1 MKKRFMKF
9 IYTIAVITTVVLS
22 FPINVIASALSDNY
36 SNGDIRYNENSVGDV
51 SEKGG
56 VKLTKTVSKIDNTD
70 DEFLVNLELKG
81 KNTETTQSTEATPY
95 IVFVL
100 DISTTMEA
108 KMKED
113 DSCYNCDISTR
124 FEIARDKAIDFSKK
138 MLEKYP
144 NAKIGLVEF
153 GYEGKKQRD
162 FSSKAFDKSDF
173 SPYVSIWDDSISGL
187 ESATNIADGI
197 KKANEMLNG
206 KISKHIIVLTD
217 GYPES
222 YDLPEGMDETSANY
236 DKDTIS
242 AATIAKN
249 NNVEIFTI
257 GFDFDERDTRAYNLL
272 TTVATDKNHFAFSN
286 DGSSLTEKFNAIT
299 SSIKVPALA
308 GTKATITDTISEG
321 FTYVS
326 GSANPSSAVVSEN
339 VIKFNVGDIT
349 ENGTRVSFRIKA
361 NKDNMPKTSDNWHPT
376 NDIAN
381 NGVNVNYDDASGKN
395 TTKSILKSTEVYY
408 KSKLNYTINY
418 YKDSIY
424 NDPFDTV
431 LGSASKGD
439 IINVS
444 FDNIPKGYTNN
455 SSNVTS
461 FEVDEDNMIINI
473 IYNKKK
479 LSYIVEYYED
489 ETKISNDSDNT
500 FDENVYFGDK
510 IGEELINKNKY
521 KNFGYQD
528 GVIKTDM
535 PYEIKEENNIIK
547 VCYERRHDMSYT
559 VRYVDYDTKENLYE
573 NKTVSDRTYNKT
585 YEEEA
590 KIAPDGYKLVSDKK
604 QTITLDSDNK
614 VLTFYYQKRSDMS
627 YIVRYVEL
635 VGNDDVEILDSKIVT
650 NKTYNKT
657 YEEEAKD
664 APDGYKL
671 VSDKKQTITLDSD
684 NKVLKFYYEKRNDMS
699 YTVRYIDY
707 DTNESIISDKVVKNK
722 TYNEEIEEFAE
733 YPYGYNLVS
742 ENVQKFKLDSD
753 GKVIT
758 FYYNKIKAKYIV
770 RYLEEETNLEILP
783 SIKKEG
789 NLIDKVTEEAKNI
802 KGYDLV
808 SDDKVTIELNKEEI
822 SEIIFYY
829 KKKDIS
835 YTVKYL
841 DNETKSEIAPSVKKE
856 GKYLD
861 EVTEKSINI
870 DGYKLVSFNEVKIK
884 LDEENKT
891 IVFYY
896 EKEKVEVKEVVK
908 TGVNNDNNYLL
919 LTLLFSAVTSLG
931 YVLKKRYN

>member
-22 FPINVIASALSDNY
+22 FPINVIASTLSDNY

-95 IVFVL
+95 IMFVV
-100 DISTTMEA
+100 DRSGTMDVS
-108 KMKED
+108 MCKEERYG
-113 DSCYNCDISTR
+113 SCYDYNEYTR
-124 FEIARDKAIDFSKK
+124 FDLAKEGAINASKSIHEKYNNAQIGLITFGESPDVLLERGFSNSPLTNKNFSEGVYGYTPTDEA
-138 MLEKYP
+138 LEK
-144 NAKIGLVEF
+144 AKIELLKKKSNASSLHVILLSDGAPEDYTGTEKPTKRALAKAEELKENGIEIFSIAFGF
-153 GYEGKKQRD
+153 GYSEDESKETLTKIA
-162 FSSKAFDKSDF
+162 SSPSITHYFD
-173 SPYVSIWDDSISGL
+173 
-187 ESATNIADGI
+187 A
-197 KKANEMLNG
+197 
-206 KISKHIIVLTD
+206 
-217 GYPES
+217 
-222 YDLPEGMDETSANY
+222 ANY
-236 DKDTIS
+236 DNLTKSFSTIV
-242 AATIAKN
+242 N
-249 NNVEIFTI
+249 N
-257 GFDFDERDTRAYNLL
+257 
-272 TTVATDKNHFAFSN
+272 
-286 DGSSLTEKFNAIT
+286 
-299 SSIKVPALA
+299 IKVPVLA

-326 GSANPSSAVVSEN
+326 GSANPSSATVSGN

-349 ENGTRVSFRIKA
+349 ENGTRISFRIKA
-361 NKDNMPKTSDNWHPT
+361 NKNNMPKTSDNFHPT

-418 YKDSIY
+418 YKDSTY
-424 NDPFDTV
+424 NNPFDTV

-521 KNFGYQD
+521 KNFGYQN
-528 GVIKTDM
+528 GVIKSDM

-547 VCYERRHDMSYT
+547 VCYERRYDMSYT
-559 VRYVDYDTKENLYE
+559 VRYVELVGNDEVELLDS
-573 NKTVSDRTYNKT
+573 KTVTNKTYNKT

-590 KIAPDGYKLVSDKK
+590 KIAPNGYKLVSDKK
-604 QTITLDSDNK
+604 QTITLDSD
-614 VLTFYYQKRSDMS
+614 
-627 YIVRYVEL
+627 
-635 VGNDDVEILDSKIVT
+635 G
-650 NKTYNKT
+650 
-657 YEEEAKD
+657 
-664 APDGYKL
+664 
-671 VSDKKQTITLDSD
+671 
-684 NKVLKFYYEKRNDMS
+684 KVLKFYYEKRNDMS

-707 DTNESIISDKVVKNK
+707 DTNESIISDKVVENK

-742 ENVQKFKLDSD
+742 ENVQRFKLDSD
-753 GKVIT
+753 SKVIT
-758 FYYNKIKAKYIV
+758 FYYNKIKAKYVV

-783 SIKKEG
+783 SIKKVG

-808 SDDKVTIELNKEEI
+808 SDDKVTIELNKEEV

-829 KKKDIS
+829 KKKDIN

-870 DGYKLVSFNEVKIK
+870 GGYKLVSFNEVKIK

-896 EKEKVEVKEVVK
+896 EKEKVKEAIK
-908 TGVNNDNNYLL
+908 TGVNDDNNYLL
-919 LTLLFSAVTSLG
+919 LTLLFSTVTSLG
-931 YVLKKRYN
+931 YVLKKRFN

>member
-22 FPINVIASALSDNY
+22 FPINVIASTLSDNY

-95 IVFVL
+95 IMFVV
-100 DISTTMEA
+100 DRSGTMDVS
-108 KMKED
+108 MCKEERYG
-113 DSCYNCDISTR
+113 SCYDYNEYTR
-124 FEIARDKAIDFSKK
+124 FDLAKEGAINASKSIHEKHNNAQIGLITFGESPDVLLERGFSNSPLTNKNFSEGVYGYTPTDEA
-138 MLEKYP
+138 LEK
-144 NAKIGLVEF
+144 AKIELLKKKSNASSLHVILLSDGAPEDYTGTEKPTKRALAKAEELKENGIEIFSIAFGF
-153 GYEGKKQRD
+153 GYSEDESKETLTKIA
-162 FSSKAFDKSDF
+162 SSPSITHYFD
-173 SPYVSIWDDSISGL
+173 
-187 ESATNIADGI
+187 A
-197 KKANEMLNG
+197 
-206 KISKHIIVLTD
+206 
-217 GYPES
+217 
-222 YDLPEGMDETSANY
+222 ANY
-236 DKDTIS
+236 DNLTKSFSTIV
-242 AATIAKN
+242 N
-249 NNVEIFTI
+249 N
-257 GFDFDERDTRAYNLL
+257 
-272 TTVATDKNHFAFSN
+272 
-286 DGSSLTEKFNAIT
+286 
-299 SSIKVPALA
+299 IKVPALA
-308 GTKATITDTISEG
+308 GTKATITDTISDG

-326 GSANPSSAVVSEN
+326 GSANPSSAEVSEN

-349 ENGTRVSFRIKA
+349 ENGTIVSFRIKA
-361 NKDNMPKTSDNWHPT
+361 NKNNMPKTSDNFHPT

-381 NGVNVNYDDASGKN
+381 NGVNVNYDNASGKN

-418 YKDSIY
+418 YKDSTY
-424 NDPFDTV
+424 NNPFDTV

-461 FEVDEDNMIINI
+461 FEIDEDNMIINI

-521 KNFGYQD
+521 KNFGYQN

-547 VCYERRHDMSYT
+547 VCYERRYDMSYT
-559 VRYVDYDTKENLYE
+559 VRYIDYDTNENLYE
-573 NKTVSDRTYNKT
+573 NKIVSDRTYNET

-590 KIAPDGYKLVSDKK
+590 KEVPDGYKLVSDKK

-614 VLTFYYQKRSDMS
+614 VLTFYYQKRNDMS
-627 YIVRYVEL
+627 YI
-635 VGNDDVEILDSKIVT
+635 
-650 NKTYNKT
+650 
-657 YEEEAKD
+657 
-664 APDGYKL
+664 
-671 VSDKKQTITLDSD
+671 
-684 NKVLKFYYEKRNDMS
+684 
-699 YTVRYIDY
+699 VRYIDY
-707 DTNESIISDKVVKNK
+707 DTNESIISDKVVENK

-758 FYYNKIKAKYIV
+758 FYYNKIKAKYVV
-770 RYLEEETNLEILP
+770 RYLEEETKLEILP

-808 SDDKVTIELNKEEI
+808 SDDKVTIELNKEEV

-829 KKKDIS
+829 KKKDIN

-870 DGYKLVSFNEVKIK
+870 SGYKLVSFNEVKIK

-908 TGVNNDNNYLL
+908 TGVYDDNNYLL
-919 LTLLFSAVTSLG
+919 LTLLFSTVTSLG
-931 YVLKKRYN
+931 YVLKKRFN

>member
-22 FPINVIASALSDNY
+22 FPINVIASTLSDNY

-95 IVFVL
+95 IMFVV
-100 DISTTMEA
+100 DRSGTMDVSMCKDERYG
-108 KMKED
+108 
-113 DSCYNCDISTR
+113 SCYDYNEYTR
-124 FEIARDKAIDFSKK
+124 FDLAKEGAINASKSIHEKYNNAQIGLITFGESPNVLLERGFSNSPLTNKNFSEGVYGYTPTDEA
-138 MLEKYP
+138 LEK
-144 NAKIGLVEF
+144 AKIELLKKKSNASSLHVILLSDGAPEDHTGTEKPTKRALAKAEELKENGIEIFSIAFGF
-153 GYEGKKQRD
+153 GYSEDESKETLTKIA
-162 FSSKAFDKSDF
+162 SSPSITHYFD
-173 SPYVSIWDDSISGL
+173 
-187 ESATNIADGI
+187 A
-197 KKANEMLNG
+197 
-206 KISKHIIVLTD
+206 
-217 GYPES
+217 
-222 YDLPEGMDETSANY
+222 ANY
-236 DKDTIS
+236 DNLTKSFSTIV
-242 AATIAKN
+242 N
-249 NNVEIFTI
+249 N
-257 GFDFDERDTRAYNLL
+257 
-272 TTVATDKNHFAFSN
+272 
-286 DGSSLTEKFNAIT
+286 
-299 SSIKVPALA
+299 IKVPALA

-326 GSANPSSAVVSEN
+326 GSANPSSATVSGN

-361 NKDNMPKTSDNWHPT
+361 NKDNMPKTNDNFHPT

-395 TTKSILKSTEVYY
+395 TTKSILKSTEVYF

-418 YKDSIY
+418 YKDSTY
-424 NDPFDTV
+424 NNPFDTV

-521 KNFGYQD
+521 KNFGYKN

-559 VRYVDYDTKENLYE
+559 VRYVDYDTRENLYE
-573 NKTVSDRTYNKT
+573 NKIVSDRTYNKT

-590 KIAPDGYKLVSDKK
+590 KEAPNGYKLVSDKK

-614 VLTFYYQKRSDMS
+614 VLTFYYEKRNDMS

-635 VGNDDVEILDSKIVT
+635 VGNDEVEILDSKTVT
-650 NKTYNKT
+650 NKKYNET
-657 YEEEAKD
+657 YEEEAKI
-664 APDGYKL
+664 APNGYKL

-699 YTVRYIDY
+699 YTVRYIDC

-758 FYYNKIKAKYIV
+758 FYYNKIKVKYVV

-808 SDDKVTIELNKEEI
+808 SDDKVTIELNKEEV

-829 KKKDIS
+829 KKKDIN

-870 DGYKLVSFNEVKIK
+870 SGYKLVSFNEVKIK

-908 TGVNNDNNYLL
+908 TGVNDDNNYLL
-919 LTLLFSAVTSLG
+919 LTLLFSTVTSLG
-931 YVLKKRYN
+931 YVLKKRFN

>member
-22 FPINVIASALSDNY
+22 FPINVIASTLSDNY

-95 IVFVL
+95 IMFVV
-100 DISTTMEA
+100 DRSGTMDVS
-108 KMKED
+108 MCKEERYG
-113 DSCYNCDISTR
+113 SCYDYNEYTR
-124 FEIARDKAIDFSKK
+124 FDLAKEGAINASKSIHEKYNNAQIGLITFGESPDVLLERGFSNSPLTNKNFSEGVYGYTPTDEA
-138 MLEKYP
+138 LEK
-144 NAKIGLVEF
+144 AKIELLKKKSNASSLHVILLSDGAPEDYTGTEKPTKRALAKAEELKENGIEIFSIAFGF
-153 GYEGKKQRD
+153 GYSEDESKETLTKIA
-162 FSSKAFDKSDF
+162 SSPSITHYFD
-173 SPYVSIWDDSISGL
+173 
-187 ESATNIADGI
+187 A
-197 KKANEMLNG
+197 
-206 KISKHIIVLTD
+206 
-217 GYPES
+217 
-222 YDLPEGMDETSANY
+222 ANY
-236 DKDTIS
+236 DNLTKSFSTIV
-242 AATIAKN
+242 N
-249 NNVEIFTI
+249 N
-257 GFDFDERDTRAYNLL
+257 
-272 TTVATDKNHFAFSN
+272 
-286 DGSSLTEKFNAIT
+286 
-299 SSIKVPALA
+299 IKVPALA
-308 GTKATITDTISEG
+308 GTKATITDTISDG

-326 GSANPSSAVVSEN
+326 GSANPSSAEVSEN

-349 ENGTRVSFRIKA
+349 ENGTIVSFRIKA
-361 NKDNMPKTSDNWHPT
+361 NKNNMPKTSDNFHPT

-381 NGVNVNYDDASGKN
+381 NGVNVNYDNASGKN

-418 YKDSIY
+418 YKDSTY
-424 NDPFDTV
+424 NNPFDTV

-461 FEVDEDNMIINI
+461 FEIDEDNMIINI

-489 ETKISNDSDNT
+489 ETKISNDSYNT

-521 KNFGYQD
+521 KNFGYKN

-559 VRYVDYDTKENLYE
+559 VRY
-573 NKTVSDRTYNKT
+573 
-585 YEEEA
+585 
-590 KIAPDGYKLVSDKK
+590 
-604 QTITLDSDNK
+604 
-614 VLTFYYQKRSDMS
+614 
-627 YIVRYVEL
+627 
-635 VGNDDVEILDSKIVT
+635 
-650 NKTYNKT
+650 
-657 YEEEAKD
+657 
-664 APDGYKL
+664 
-671 VSDKKQTITLDSD
+671 
-684 NKVLKFYYEKRNDMS
+684 
-699 YTVRYIDY
+699 IDY
-707 DTNESIISDKVVKNK
+707 DTNESIISDKVVENK

-758 FYYNKIKAKYIV
+758 FYYNKIKAKYVV

-808 SDDKVTIELNKEEI
+808 SDDKVTIELNKEEVF
-822 SEIIFYY
+822 EIIFYY

-870 DGYKLVSFNEVKIK
+870 DGYELVSFNEVKIK

-908 TGVNNDNNYLL
+908 TGVNDDNNYLL
-919 LTLLFSAVTSLG
+919 LTLLFGAVTSLG
-931 YVLKKRYN
+931 YVLKKRFN

>member
-22 FPINVIASALSDNY
+22 FPINVIASTLSDNY

-95 IVFVL
+95 IMFVV
-100 DISTTMEA
+100 DRSGTMDVS
-108 KMKED
+108 MCKEERYG
-113 DSCYNCDISTR
+113 SCYDYNEYTR
-124 FEIARDKAIDFSKK
+124 FDLAKEGAINASKSIHEKYNNAQIGLITFGESPDVLLERGFSNSPLTNKNFSEGVYGYTPTDDA
-138 MLEKYP
+138 LEK
-144 NAKIGLVEF
+144 AKIELLKKKSNASSLHVILLSDGAPEDYTGTEKPTKRALAKAEELKENGIEIFSIAFGF
-153 GYEGKKQRD
+153 GYSEDESKETLTKIA
-162 FSSKAFDKSDF
+162 SSPSITHYFD
-173 SPYVSIWDDSISGL
+173 
-187 ESATNIADGI
+187 A
-197 KKANEMLNG
+197 
-206 KISKHIIVLTD
+206 
-217 GYPES
+217 
-222 YDLPEGMDETSANY
+222 ANY
-236 DKDTIS
+236 DNLTKSFNTIV
-242 AATIAKN
+242 N
-249 NNVEIFTI
+249 N
-257 GFDFDERDTRAYNLL
+257 
-272 TTVATDKNHFAFSN
+272 
-286 DGSSLTEKFNAIT
+286 
-299 SSIKVPALA
+299 IKVPALA
-308 GTKATITDTISEG
+308 GTKATITDTISDG

-326 GSANPSSAVVSEN
+326 GSANPSSSEVSEN

-349 ENGTRVSFRIKA
+349 ENGTIVSFRIKA
-361 NKDNMPKTSDNWHPT
+361 NKNNMPKTSDNFHPT

-418 YKDSIY
+418 YKDSTY
-424 NDPFDTV
+424 NNPFDTV

-461 FEVDEDNMIINI
+461 FEIDEDNMIINI

-500 FDENVYFGDK
+500 FDEKVYFGDK

-521 KNFGYQD
+521 KNFGYQN

-547 VCYERRHDMSYT
+547 VCYERRYDMSYT
-559 VRYVDYDTKENLYE
+559 VRYVELVGNDEVELLDS
-573 NKTVSDRTYNKT
+573 KTVTNKTYNKT

-590 KIAPDGYKLVSDKK
+590 KEAPNGYKLVSDKK

-614 VLTFYYQKRSDMS
+614 VLTFYYQKRNDMS
-627 YIVRYVEL
+627 YI
-635 VGNDDVEILDSKIVT
+635 
-650 NKTYNKT
+650 
-657 YEEEAKD
+657 
-664 APDGYKL
+664 
-671 VSDKKQTITLDSD
+671 
-684 NKVLKFYYEKRNDMS
+684 
-699 YTVRYIDY
+699 VRYIDY
-707 DTNESIISDKVVKNK
+707 DTNESIISDKVVENK
-722 TYNEEIEEFAE
+722 TYNEEIEEFSE

-758 FYYNKIKAKYIV
+758 FYYNKIKAKYVV

-808 SDDKVTIELNKEEI
+808 SDDKVTIELNKEEV

-829 KKKDIS
+829 KKKDIN

-870 DGYKLVSFNEVKIK
+870 GGYKLVSFNEVKIK

-908 TGVNNDNNYLL
+908 TGVYDDNNYLL
-919 LTLLFSAVTSLG
+919 LTLLFSTATSLG
-931 YVLKKRYN
+931 YVLKRRFN

>member
-22 FPINVIASALSDNY
+22 FPINVIARALSDNY

-95 IVFVL
+95 IMFVV
-100 DISTTMEA
+100 DRSGTMDAVMCKDERYGN
-108 KMKED
+108 
-113 DSCYNCDISTR
+113 CYDYNQYTR
-124 FEIARDKAIDFSKK
+124 FDLAKEGAINASKSIHEKYNNAQIGLITFGESPDVLLERGFSNSPLTNKNFSEDEYGYTPTDEA
-138 MLEKYP
+138 LEK
-144 NAKIGLVEF
+144 AKIELLKKKSNASSLHVILLSDGAPEDYTGTEEPTKRALAKAEELKENGIEIFSIAFGF
-153 GYEGKKQRD
+153 GYSEDESKETLTKIA
-162 FSSKAFDKSDF
+162 SSPSSTHYFD
-173 SPYVSIWDDSISGL
+173 
-187 ESATNIADGI
+187 A
-197 KKANEMLNG
+197 
-206 KISKHIIVLTD
+206 
-217 GYPES
+217 
-222 YDLPEGMDETSANY
+222 ANY
-236 DKDTIS
+236 DNLTKSFSTIV
-242 AATIAKN
+242 N
-249 NNVEIFTI
+249 N
-257 GFDFDERDTRAYNLL
+257 
-272 TTVATDKNHFAFSN
+272 
-286 DGSSLTEKFNAIT
+286 
-299 SSIKVPALA
+299 IKVPALA

-326 GSANPSSAVVSEN
+326 GSANPSSAVVSGN

-489 ETKISNDSDNT
+489 ETIISNDSDNT

-547 VCYERRHDMSYT
+547 VCYERRHDMSY
-559 VRYVDYDTKENLYE
+559 
-573 NKTVSDRTYNKT
+573 
-585 YEEEA
+585 
-590 KIAPDGYKLVSDKK
+590 
-604 QTITLDSDNK
+604 
-614 VLTFYYQKRSDMS
+614 
-627 YIVRYVEL
+627 IVRYVEL
-635 VGNDDVEILDSKIVT
+635 VGNDEVEILDSKIVT

-770 RYLEEETNLEILP
+770 RYLEEETDLEILP

-808 SDDKVTIELNKEEI
+808 SDDKVTIELNKEEV

-908 TGVNNDNNYLL
+908 TGVNDDNNYLL
-919 LTLLFSAVTSLG
+919 LTLLFSTVTSLG
-931 YVLKKRYN
+931 YVLKKRFN

>member
-22 FPINVIASALSDNY
+22 FPINVIASTLSDNY

-95 IVFVL
+95 IMFVV
-100 DISTTMEA
+100 DRSGTMDVS
-108 KMKED
+108 MCKEERYG
-113 DSCYNCDISTR
+113 SCYDYNEYTR
-124 FEIARDKAIDFSKK
+124 FDLAKEGAINASKSIHEKYNNAQIGLITFGESPDVLLERGFSNSPLTNKNFSEGVYGYTPTDEA
-138 MLEKYP
+138 LEK
-144 NAKIGLVEF
+144 AKIELLKKKSNASSLHVILLSDGAPEDYTGTEKPTKRALAKAEELKENGIEIFSIAFGF
-153 GYEGKKQRD
+153 GYSEDESKETLTKIA
-162 FSSKAFDKSDF
+162 SSPSITHYFD
-173 SPYVSIWDDSISGL
+173 
-187 ESATNIADGI
+187 A
-197 KKANEMLNG
+197 
-206 KISKHIIVLTD
+206 
-217 GYPES
+217 
-222 YDLPEGMDETSANY
+222 ANY
-236 DKDTIS
+236 DNLTKSFSTIV
-242 AATIAKN
+242 N
-249 NNVEIFTI
+249 N
-257 GFDFDERDTRAYNLL
+257 
-272 TTVATDKNHFAFSN
+272 
-286 DGSSLTEKFNAIT
+286 
-299 SSIKVPALA
+299 IKVPALA
-308 GTKATITDTISEG
+308 GTKATITDTISDG

-326 GSANPSSAVVSEN
+326 GSANPSSAEVSEN

-349 ENGTRVSFRIKA
+349 ENGTIVSFRIKA
-361 NKDNMPKTSDNWHPT
+361 NKNNMPKTSDNFHPT

-381 NGVNVNYDDASGKN
+381 NGVNVNYDNASGKN

-418 YKDSIY
+418 YKDSTY
-424 NDPFDTV
+424 NNPFDTV

-461 FEVDEDNMIINI
+461 FEIDEDNMIINI

-521 KNFGYQD
+521 KNFGYQN

-547 VCYERRHDMSYT
+547 VCYERRYDMSYT
-559 VRYVDYDTKENLYE
+559 VRYIDYDTNENLYE
-573 NKTVSDRTYNKT
+573 NKIVSDRTYNET
-585 YEEEA
+585 YEEET
-590 KIAPDGYKLVSDKK
+590 KIAPNGYKLVSDKK

-614 VLTFYYQKRSDMS
+614 VLTFYYQKRNDMS
-627 YIVRYVEL
+627 YI
-635 VGNDDVEILDSKIVT
+635 
-650 NKTYNKT
+650 
-657 YEEEAKD
+657 
-664 APDGYKL
+664 
-671 VSDKKQTITLDSD
+671 
-684 NKVLKFYYEKRNDMS
+684 
-699 YTVRYIDY
+699 VRYIDY
-707 DTNESIISDKVVKNK
+707 DTNESIISDKVVENK

-758 FYYNKIKAKYIV
+758 FYYNKIKAKYVV
-770 RYLEEETNLEILP
+770 RYLEEETKLEILP

-808 SDDKVTIELNKEEI
+808 SDDKVTIELNKEEV

-829 KKKDIS
+829 KKKDIN

-870 DGYKLVSFNEVKIK
+870 GGYKLVSFNEVKIK

-908 TGVNNDNNYLL
+908 TGVYDDNNYLL
-919 LTLLFSAVTSLG
+919 LTLLFSTVTSLG
-931 YVLKKRYN
+931 YVLKKRFN

>member
-22 FPINVIASALSDNY
+22 FPINVIASTLSDNY

-95 IVFVL
+95 IMFVV
-100 DISTTMEA
+100 DRSGTMDVS
-108 KMKED
+108 MCKEERYG
-113 DSCYNCDISTR
+113 SCYDYNEYTR
-124 FEIARDKAIDFSKK
+124 FDLAKEGAINASKSIHEKYNNAQIGLITFGESPDVLLERGFSNSPLTNKNFSEGVYGYTPTDDA
-138 MLEKYP
+138 LEK
-144 NAKIGLVEF
+144 AKIELLKKKSNASSLHVILLSDGAPEDYTGTEKPTKRALAKAEELKENGIEIFSIAFGF
-153 GYEGKKQRD
+153 GYSEDESKETLTKIA
-162 FSSKAFDKSDF
+162 SSPSITHYFD
-173 SPYVSIWDDSISGL
+173 
-187 ESATNIADGI
+187 A
-197 KKANEMLNG
+197 
-206 KISKHIIVLTD
+206 
-217 GYPES
+217 
-222 YDLPEGMDETSANY
+222 ANY
-236 DKDTIS
+236 DNLTKSFSTIV
-242 AATIAKN
+242 N
-249 NNVEIFTI
+249 N
-257 GFDFDERDTRAYNLL
+257 
-272 TTVATDKNHFAFSN
+272 
-286 DGSSLTEKFNAIT
+286 
-299 SSIKVPALA
+299 IKVPVLA
-308 GTKATITDTISEG
+308 GTNATITDTISDG

-326 GSANPSSAVVSEN
+326 GSTNPSSAEVSEN

-349 ENGTRVSFRIKA
+349 ENGTIVSFRIKA
-361 NKDNMPKTSDNWHPT
+361 NKNNMLKTSDNFHPT

-418 YKDSIY
+418 YKDSTY
-424 NDPFDTV
+424 NNPFDTV

-521 KNFGYQD
+521 KNFGYQN
-528 GVIKTDM
+528 GVIKSDM

-547 VCYERRHDMSYT
+547 VCYERRYDMSYT
-559 VRYVDYDTKENLYE
+559 VRYVELVGNDEVELLDS
-573 NKTVSDRTYNKT
+573 KTVTNKTYNKT

-590 KIAPDGYKLVSDKK
+590 KIAPNGYKLVSDKK
-604 QTITLDSDNK
+604 QTITLDSD
-614 VLTFYYQKRSDMS
+614 
-627 YIVRYVEL
+627 
-635 VGNDDVEILDSKIVT
+635 G
-650 NKTYNKT
+650 
-657 YEEEAKD
+657 
-664 APDGYKL
+664 
-671 VSDKKQTITLDSD
+671 
-684 NKVLKFYYEKRNDMS
+684 KVLKFYYEKRNDMS

-707 DTNESIISDKVVKNK
+707 DTNESIISDKVVENK

-742 ENVQKFKLDSD
+742 ENVQRFKLDSD
-753 GKVIT
+753 SKVIT
-758 FYYNKIKAKYIV
+758 FYYNKIKAKYVV

-783 SIKKEG
+783 SIKKVG

-808 SDDKVTIELNKEEI
+808 SDDKVTIELNKEEV

-829 KKKDIS
+829 KKKDIN

-870 DGYKLVSFNEVKIK
+870 GGYKLVSFNEVKIK

-908 TGVNNDNNYLL
+908 TGVYDDNNYLL
-919 LTLLFSAVTSLG
+919 LTLLFSTVTSLG
-931 YVLKKRYN
+931 YVLKKRFN

>member
-22 FPINVIASALSDNY
+22 FPINVIASTLSDNY

-95 IVFVL
+95 IMFVV
-100 DISTTMEA
+100 DRSGTMDVS
-108 KMKED
+108 MCKEERYG
-113 DSCYNCDISTR
+113 SCYDYNEYTR
-124 FEIARDKAIDFSKK
+124 FDLAKEGAINASKSIHEKYNNAQIGLITFGESPDVLLERGFSNSPLTNKNFSEGVYGYTPTDEA
-138 MLEKYP
+138 LEK
-144 NAKIGLVEF
+144 AKIELLKKKSNASSLHVILLSDGAPEDYTGTEKPTKRALAKAKELKENGIEIFSIAFGF
-153 GYEGKKQRD
+153 GYSEDESKETLTKIA
-162 FSSKAFDKSDF
+162 SSPSITHYFD
-173 SPYVSIWDDSISGL
+173 
-187 ESATNIADGI
+187 A
-197 KKANEMLNG
+197 
-206 KISKHIIVLTD
+206 
-217 GYPES
+217 
-222 YDLPEGMDETSANY
+222 ANY
-236 DKDTIS
+236 DNLTKSFSTIV
-242 AATIAKN
+242 N
-249 NNVEIFTI
+249 N
-257 GFDFDERDTRAYNLL
+257 
-272 TTVATDKNHFAFSN
+272 
-286 DGSSLTEKFNAIT
+286 
-299 SSIKVPALA
+299 IKVPVLA
-308 GTKATITDTISEG
+308 GTNATITDTISDG

-326 GSANPSSAVVSEN
+326 GSTNPSSAEVSEN

-349 ENGTRVSFRIKA
+349 ENGTIVSFRIKA
-361 NKDNMPKTSDNWHPT
+361 NKNNMLKTSDNFHPT

-418 YKDSIY
+418 YKDSTY
-424 NDPFDTV
+424 NNPFDTV

-521 KNFGYQD
+521 KNFGYQN
-528 GVIKTDM
+528 GVIKSDM

-547 VCYERRHDMSYT
+547 VCYERRYDMSYT
-559 VRYVDYDTKENLYE
+559 VRYVELVGNDEVELLDS
-573 NKTVSDRTYNKT
+573 KTVTNKTYNKT

-590 KIAPDGYKLVSDKK
+590 KIAPNGYKLVSDKK
-604 QTITLDSDNK
+604 QTITLDSD
-614 VLTFYYQKRSDMS
+614 
-627 YIVRYVEL
+627 
-635 VGNDDVEILDSKIVT
+635 G
-650 NKTYNKT
+650 
-657 YEEEAKD
+657 
-664 APDGYKL
+664 
-671 VSDKKQTITLDSD
+671 
-684 NKVLKFYYEKRNDMS
+684 KVLKFYYEKRNDMS

-707 DTNESIISDKVVKNK
+707 DTNESIISDKVVENK

-742 ENVQKFKLDSD
+742 ENVQRFKLDSD
-753 GKVIT
+753 SKVIT
-758 FYYNKIKAKYIV
+758 FYYNKIKAKYVV

-783 SIKKEG
+783 SIKKVG

-808 SDDKVTIELNKEEI
+808 SDDKVTIELNKEEV

-829 KKKDIS
+829 KKKDIN

-870 DGYKLVSFNEVKIK
+870 GGYKLVSFNEVKIK

-908 TGVNNDNNYLL
+908 TGVYDDNNYLL
-919 LTLLFSAVTSLG
+919 LTLLFSTVTSLG
-931 YVLKKRYN
+931 YVLKKRFN

>member
-22 FPINVIASALSDNY
+22 FPINVIASTLSDNY

-70 DEFLVNLELKG
+70 DEFLVSLELKG

-95 IVFVL
+95 IMFVV
-100 DISTTMEA
+100 DRSGTMEVSMC
-108 KMKED
+108 KDERYG
-113 DSCYNCDISTR
+113 SCYDYNEYTR
-124 FEIARDKAIDFSKK
+124 FDLAKEGAINASKSIHEKYNNAQIGLITFGESPNVLLERGFSNSPLTNKNFSEGVYGYTPTDEA
-138 MLEKYP
+138 LEK
-144 NAKIGLVEF
+144 AKIELLKKKSNVSSLHVILLSDGAPEDHTGTEKPTKRALAKAEELKENGIEIFSIAFGF
-153 GYEGKKQRD
+153 GYSEDESKETLTKIA
-162 FSSKAFDKSDF
+162 SSPSITHYFD
-173 SPYVSIWDDSISGL
+173 
-187 ESATNIADGI
+187 A
-197 KKANEMLNG
+197 
-206 KISKHIIVLTD
+206 
-217 GYPES
+217 
-222 YDLPEGMDETSANY
+222 ANY
-236 DKDTIS
+236 DNLTKSFSTIV
-242 AATIAKN
+242 N
-249 NNVEIFTI
+249 N
-257 GFDFDERDTRAYNLL
+257 
-272 TTVATDKNHFAFSN
+272 
-286 DGSSLTEKFNAIT
+286 
-299 SSIKVPALA
+299 IKVPALA

-326 GSANPSSAVVSEN
+326 GSANPSSATVSGN

-361 NKDNMPKTSDNWHPT
+361 NKDNMPKTSDNFHPT

-418 YKDSIY
+418 YKDSTY
-424 NDPFDTV
+424 NNPFDTV

-521 KNFGYQD
+521 KNFGYKN

-559 VRYVDYDTKENLYE
+559 VRYVDYDTRENLYE
-573 NKTVSDRTYNKT
+573 NKIVSDRTYNKT

-590 KIAPDGYKLVSDKK
+590 KIAPNGYKLISDKK

-614 VLTFYYQKRSDMS
+614 VLTFYYEKRNDMS

-635 VGNDDVEILDSKIVT
+635 VGNDEVEILDSKTVT
-650 NKTYNKT
+650 NKKYNET
-657 YEEEAKD
+657 YEEEAKI
-664 APDGYKL
+664 APNGYKL

-758 FYYNKIKAKYIV
+758 FYYNKIKAKYVV

-808 SDDKVTIELNKEEI
+808 SDDKVTIELNKEEV

-829 KKKDIS
+829 KKKDIN

-870 DGYKLVSFNEVKIK
+870 SGYKLVSFNEVKIK

-908 TGVNNDNNYLL
+908 TGVNDDNNYLL
-919 LTLLFSAVTSLG
+919 LTLLFSTVTSLG
-931 YVLKKRYN
+931 YVLKKRFN

>member
-22 FPINVIASALSDNY
+22 FPINVIASTLSDNY

-95 IVFVL
+95 IMFVV
-100 DISTTMEA
+100 DRSGTMDVS
-108 KMKED
+108 MCKEERYG
-113 DSCYNCDISTR
+113 SCYDYNEYTR
-124 FEIARDKAIDFSKK
+124 FDLAKEGAINASKSIHEKHNNAQIGLITFGESPDVLLERGFSNSPLTNKNFSEGVYGYTPTDEA
-138 MLEKYP
+138 LEK
-144 NAKIGLVEF
+144 AKIELLKKKSNASSLHVILLSDGAPEDYTGTEKPTKRALAKAEELKENGIEIFSIAFGF
-153 GYEGKKQRD
+153 GYSEDESKETLTKIA
-162 FSSKAFDKSDF
+162 SSPSITHYFD
-173 SPYVSIWDDSISGL
+173 
-187 ESATNIADGI
+187 A
-197 KKANEMLNG
+197 
-206 KISKHIIVLTD
+206 
-217 GYPES
+217 
-222 YDLPEGMDETSANY
+222 ANY
-236 DKDTIS
+236 DNLTKSFNTIV
-242 AATIAKN
+242 N
-249 NNVEIFTI
+249 N
-257 GFDFDERDTRAYNLL
+257 
-272 TTVATDKNHFAFSN
+272 
-286 DGSSLTEKFNAIT
+286 
-299 SSIKVPALA
+299 IKVPALA
-308 GTKATITDTISEG
+308 GTKATITDTISDG

-326 GSANPSSAVVSEN
+326 GSANPSSAEVSEN

-349 ENGTRVSFRIKA
+349 ENGTIVSFRIKA
-361 NKDNMPKTSDNWHPT
+361 NKDNMPKTSDNFHPT
-376 NDIAN
+376 NDVVN
-381 NGVNVNYDDASGKN
+381 NGVNVNYDNASGKN

-418 YKDSIY
+418 YKDSTY
-424 NDPFDTV
+424 NNPFDTV

-461 FEVDEDNMIINI
+461 FEIDEDNMIINI

-521 KNFGYQD
+521 KNFGYQN

-547 VCYERRHDMSYT
+547 VCYERRYDMSYT
-559 VRYVDYDTKENLYE
+559 VRYIDYDTNENLYE
-573 NKTVSDRTYNKT
+573 NKIVSDRTYNET

-590 KIAPDGYKLVSDKK
+590 KIAPNGYKLVSDKKQTITLDSDNKVLTFYYQKISDMSYTVRYIDYDTNENLYENKIVSDRTYNETYEEEAKEVPNGYKLVSDKK

-614 VLTFYYQKRSDMS
+614 VLTFYYQKRNDMS
-627 YIVRYVEL
+627 YI
-635 VGNDDVEILDSKIVT
+635 
-650 NKTYNKT
+650 
-657 YEEEAKD
+657 
-664 APDGYKL
+664 
-671 VSDKKQTITLDSD
+671 
-684 NKVLKFYYEKRNDMS
+684 
-699 YTVRYIDY
+699 VRYIDY
-707 DTNESIISDKVVKNK
+707 DTNESIISDKVVENK

-753 GKVIT
+753 SKVIT
-758 FYYNKIKAKYIV
+758 FYYNKIKTKYVV

-808 SDDKVTIELNKEEI
+808 SDDKVTIELNKEEV

-829 KKKDIS
+829 KKKDIN

-870 DGYKLVSFNEVKIK
+870 GGYKLVSFNEVKIK

-908 TGVNNDNNYLL
+908 TGVYDDNNYLL
-919 LTLLFSAVTSLG
+919 LTLLFSTVTSLS
-931 YVLKKRYN
+931 YVLKKRFN

>member
-95 IVFVL
+95 IMFVV
-100 DISTTMEA
+100 DRSGTMDAVMCKDERYGN
-108 KMKED
+108 
-113 DSCYNCDISTR
+113 CYDYNEYTR
-124 FEIARDKAIDFSKK
+124 FDLAKEGAINASKSIHEKYNNAQIGLITFGESPDVLLERGFSNSPLTNKNFSEDEYGYTPTDEA
-138 MLEKYP
+138 LEK
-144 NAKIGLVEF
+144 AKIELLKKKSNASSLHVILLSDGAPEDYTGTEEPTKRALAKAEELKENGIEIFSIAFGF
-153 GYEGKKQRD
+153 GYSEDESKETLTKIA
-162 FSSKAFDKSDF
+162 SSPSSTHYFD
-173 SPYVSIWDDSISGL
+173 
-187 ESATNIADGI
+187 A
-197 KKANEMLNG
+197 
-206 KISKHIIVLTD
+206 
-217 GYPES
+217 
-222 YDLPEGMDETSANY
+222 ANY
-236 DKDTIS
+236 DNLTKSFSTIV
-242 AATIAKN
+242 N
-249 NNVEIFTI
+249 N
-257 GFDFDERDTRAYNLL
+257 
-272 TTVATDKNHFAFSN
+272 
-286 DGSSLTEKFNAIT
+286 
-299 SSIKVPALA
+299 IKVPALA

-349 ENGTRVSFRIKA
+349 ENGTRVNFRIKA
-361 NKDNMPKTSDNWHPT
+361 NKDNMPKTNDNWHPT

-418 YKDSIY
+418 YKDSTY
-424 NDPFDTV
+424 NNPFDTV

-535 PYEIKEENNIIK
+535 PYEVKEENNIIK

-559 VRYVDYDTKENLYE
+559 VRYVDYDTRENLYE
-573 NKTVSDRTYNKT
+573 NKIVSDRTYNKT

-590 KIAPDGYKLVSDKK
+590 KIAPNGYKLISDKK

-614 VLTFYYQKRSDMS
+614 VLIFYYQKRNDMS

-635 VGNDDVEILDSKIVT
+635 VGNDEVEILDSKTVT
-650 NKTYNKT
+650 NKKYNET
-657 YEEEAKD
+657 YEEEAKI
-664 APDGYKL
+664 APNGYKL

-707 DTNESIISDKVVKNK
+707 DTNESIISDKTVENK

-758 FYYNKIKAKYIV
+758 FYYNKIKAKYVV
-770 RYLEEETNLEILP
+770 RYLEEKTNLEILP

-808 SDDKVTIELNKEEI
+808 SDDKVTIELNKEEV

-829 KKKDIS
+829 KKKDIN

-870 DGYKLVSFNEVKIK
+870 SGYKLVSFNEVKIK

-908 TGVNNDNNYLL
+908 TGVNDDNNYLL
-919 LTLLFSAVTSLG
+919 LTLLFSTVTSLG
-931 YVLKKRYN
+931 YVLKKRFN

>member
-1 MKKRFMKF
+1 MKKRFMKY

-22 FPINVIASALSDNY
+22 FPINVIASTLNDNY
-36 SNGDIRYNENSVGDV
+36 SNVDIRYNENSVGDV

-95 IVFVL
+95 IMFVV
-100 DISTTMEA
+100 DRSGTMDVSMCKDERYG
-108 KMKED
+108 
-113 DSCYNCDISTR
+113 SCYDYNEYTR
-124 FEIARDKAIDFSKK
+124 FDLAKEGAINASKSIHEKYNNAQIGLITFGESPDVLLERGFSNSSLTNKNFSEGVYGYTPTDEA
-138 MLEKYP
+138 LEK
-144 NAKIGLVEF
+144 AKIELLKKKSNASSLHVILLSDGAPEDYTGTEKPTKRALAKAEELKENGIEIFSIAFGF
-153 GYEGKKQRD
+153 GYSEDESKETLTKIA
-162 FSSKAFDKSDF
+162 SSPSITHYFD
-173 SPYVSIWDDSISGL
+173 
-187 ESATNIADGI
+187 A
-197 KKANEMLNG
+197 
-206 KISKHIIVLTD
+206 
-217 GYPES
+217 
-222 YDLPEGMDETSANY
+222 ANY
-236 DKDTIS
+236 DNLTKSFSTIV
-242 AATIAKN
+242 N
-249 NNVEIFTI
+249 N
-257 GFDFDERDTRAYNLL
+257 
-272 TTVATDKNHFAFSN
+272 
-286 DGSSLTEKFNAIT
+286 
-299 SSIKVPALA
+299 IKVPALA
-308 GTKATITDTISEG
+308 GTKATITDTISDG

-326 GSANPSSAVVSEN
+326 GSANPSSATVSEN

-349 ENGTRVSFRIKA
+349 ENGTIVSFRIKA

-376 NDIAN
+376 NDVVN

-418 YKDSIY
+418 YKDSTY

-431 LGSASKGD
+431 LGNAFKGD
-439 IINVS
+439 IVNVS

-455 SSNVTS
+455 SSNITS

-489 ETKISNDSDNT
+489 ETKISNDSDNR

-528 GVIKTDM
+528 GVIKSDM

-547 VCYERRHDMSYT
+547 VCYERRYDMSYT
-559 VRYVDYDTKENLYE
+559 VRYIDYDTNENLYE
-573 NKTVSDRTYNKT
+573 NKIVSDRTYNKT

-590 KIAPDGYKLVSDKK
+590 KEAPNGYKLVSDKK

-614 VLTFYYQKRSDMS
+614 VLTFYYQKRNDMS

-635 VGNDDVEILDSKIVT
+635 VGNNEVELLDSKTVT

-657 YEEEAKD
+657 YEEEAKE
-664 APDGYKL
+664 APNGYKL

-684 NKVLKFYYEKRNDMS
+684 GKVLKFYYEKRNDMS

-707 DTNESIISDKVVKNK
+707 DTNESIISDKVVENK
-722 TYNEEIEEFAE
+722 IYNEEIEEFAE

-742 ENVQKFKLDSD
+742 ENVQRFKLDSD

-758 FYYNKIKAKYIV
+758 FYYNKIKAKYVV

-808 SDDKVTIELNKEEI
+808 SDDKVTIELNKEEV

-829 KKKDIS
+829 KKKDIN

-891 IVFYY
+891 ILFYY

-908 TGVNNDNNYLL
+908 TGVNDDNNYLL
-919 LTLLFSAVTSLG
+919 LTLLFSAITSLG
-931 YVLKKRYN
+931 YVLKKRFN

>member
-1 MKKRFMKF
+1 MKKRFMKY

-22 FPINVIASALSDNY
+22 FPINVIASTLSDNY

-95 IVFVL
+95 IMFVV
-100 DISTTMEA
+100 DRSGTMDVSMCKDERYG
-108 KMKED
+108 
-113 DSCYNCDISTR
+113 SCYDYNEYTR
-124 FEIARDKAIDFSKK
+124 FDLAKEGAINASKSIHEKYNNAQIGLITFGESPNVLLERGFSNSPLINKNFSEGVYGYTPTDEA
-138 MLEKYP
+138 LEK
-144 NAKIGLVEF
+144 AKIELLKKKSNASSLHVILLSDGAPEDHTGTEKPTKRALAKAEELKENGIEIFSIAFGF
-153 GYEGKKQRD
+153 GYSEDESKETLTKIA
-162 FSSKAFDKSDF
+162 SSPSITHYFD
-173 SPYVSIWDDSISGL
+173 
-187 ESATNIADGI
+187 A
-197 KKANEMLNG
+197 
-206 KISKHIIVLTD
+206 
-217 GYPES
+217 
-222 YDLPEGMDETSANY
+222 ANY
-236 DKDTIS
+236 DNLTKSFSTIV
-242 AATIAKN
+242 N
-249 NNVEIFTI
+249 N
-257 GFDFDERDTRAYNLL
+257 
-272 TTVATDKNHFAFSN
+272 
-286 DGSSLTEKFNAIT
+286 
-299 SSIKVPALA
+299 IKVPALA
-308 GTKATITDTISEG
+308 GTKATITDTISDG

-326 GSANPSSAVVSEN
+326 GSANPSSATVNGN

-361 NKDNMPKTSDNWHPT
+361 NKNNMPKTSDNWHPT
-376 NDIAN
+376 NDVAN

-418 YKDSIY
+418 YKDSTY

-431 LGSASKGD
+431 LGNAFKGD
-439 IINVS
+439 IVNVS

-455 SSNVTS
+455 SSNITS

-489 ETKISNDSDNT
+489 ETKISNDSDNR

-528 GVIKTDM
+528 GVIKSDM

-547 VCYERRHDMSYT
+547 VCYERRYDMSYT
-559 VRYVDYDTKENLYE
+559 VRYIDYDTNENLYE
-573 NKTVSDRTYNKT
+573 NKIVSDRTYNKT

-590 KIAPDGYKLVSDKK
+590 KEAPNGYKLVSDKKQTITLNSDNKVLTFYYQKRNDMSYIVRYVELVGNDEVELLDSKTVTNKKYNETYEEEAKEAPNGYKLVSDKK
-604 QTITLDSDNK
+604 QTITLDSD
-614 VLTFYYQKRSDMS
+614 
-627 YIVRYVEL
+627 
-635 VGNDDVEILDSKIVT
+635 G
-650 NKTYNKT
+650 
-657 YEEEAKD
+657 
-664 APDGYKL
+664 
-671 VSDKKQTITLDSD
+671 
-684 NKVLKFYYEKRNDMS
+684 KVLKFYYEKRNDMS
-699 YTVRYIDY
+699 YTVRYRDY
-707 DTNESIISDKVVKNK
+707 DTNESIISDKVVENK
-722 TYNEEIEEFAE
+722 IYNEEIEEFAE

-742 ENVQKFKLDSD
+742 ENVQRFKLDSD

-758 FYYNKIKAKYIV
+758 FYYNKIKAKYVV

-808 SDDKVTIELNKEEI
+808 SDDKVTIELNKEEV

-829 KKKDIS
+829 KKKDIN

-891 IVFYY
+891 ILFYY

-908 TGVNNDNNYLL
+908 TGVNDDNNYLL
-919 LTLLFSAVTSLG
+919 LTLLFSAITSLG
-931 YVLKKRYN
+931 YVLKKRFN

>member
-22 FPINVIASALSDNY
+22 FPINVIASTLSDNY

-95 IVFVL
+95 IMFVV
-100 DISTTMEA
+100 DRSGTMDVSMCKDERYG
-108 KMKED
+108 
-113 DSCYNCDISTR
+113 SCYDYNEYTR
-124 FEIARDKAIDFSKK
+124 FDLAKEGAINASKSIHEKYNNAQIGLITFGESPDVLLERGFSNSPLTNKNFSEGVYGYTPTDEA
-138 MLEKYP
+138 LEK
-144 NAKIGLVEF
+144 AKIELLKKKSNASSLHVILLSDGAPEDYTGTEKPTKRALAKAEELKENGIEIFSIAFGF
-153 GYEGKKQRD
+153 GYSEDESKETLTKIA
-162 FSSKAFDKSDF
+162 SSPSITHYFD
-173 SPYVSIWDDSISGL
+173 
-187 ESATNIADGI
+187 A
-197 KKANEMLNG
+197 
-206 KISKHIIVLTD
+206 
-217 GYPES
+217 
-222 YDLPEGMDETSANY
+222 ANY
-236 DKDTIS
+236 DNLTKSFNTIV
-242 AATIAKN
+242 N
-249 NNVEIFTI
+249 N
-257 GFDFDERDTRAYNLL
+257 
-272 TTVATDKNHFAFSN
+272 
-286 DGSSLTEKFNAIT
+286 
-299 SSIKVPALA
+299 IKVPALA
-308 GTKATITDTISEG
+308 GTKATITDTISDG

-326 GSANPSSAVVSEN
+326 GSANPSSAEVSEN

-349 ENGTRVSFRIKA
+349 ENGTIVSFRIKA
-361 NKDNMPKTSDNWHPT
+361 NKNNMPKTSDNFHPT

-418 YKDSIY
+418 YKDSTY
-424 NDPFDTV
+424 NNPFDTV

-461 FEVDEDNMIINI
+461 FEIDEDNMIINI

-510 IGEELINKNKY
+510 IGEELINKNRY
-521 KNFGYQD
+521 KNFGYQN

-547 VCYERRHDMSYT
+547 VCYERRYDMSYT
-559 VRYVDYDTKENLYE
+559 VRYIDYDTNENLYE
-573 NKTVSDRTYNKT
+573 NKIVSDRTYNET

-590 KIAPDGYKLVSDKK
+590 KIAPNGYKLVSDKK
-604 QTITLDSDNK
+604 QTITSDSDNK
-614 VLTFYYQKRSDMS
+614 VLTFYYQKRNDMS
-627 YIVRYVEL
+627 YI
-635 VGNDDVEILDSKIVT
+635 
-650 NKTYNKT
+650 
-657 YEEEAKD
+657 
-664 APDGYKL
+664 
-671 VSDKKQTITLDSD
+671 
-684 NKVLKFYYEKRNDMS
+684 
-699 YTVRYIDY
+699 VRYIDY
-707 DTNESIISDKVVKNK
+707 DTNESIISDKVVENK
-722 TYNEEIEEFAE
+722 TYNEEIEEFSE

-758 FYYNKIKAKYIV
+758 FYYNKIKAKYVV
-770 RYLEEETNLEILP
+770 RYLEEKTNLEILP
-783 SIKKEG
+783 SIKKVG

-808 SDDKVTIELNKEEI
+808 SDDKVTIELNKEEV

-829 KKKDIS
+829 KNKDIN

-870 DGYKLVSFNEVKIK
+870 GGYKLVSFNEVKIK

-908 TGVNNDNNYLL
+908 TGVYDDNNYLL
-919 LTLLFSAVTSLG
+919 LTLLFSTVTSLG
-931 YVLKKRYN
+931 YVLKKRFD

>member
-22 FPINVIASALSDNY
+22 FPINVIASTLSDNY

-95 IVFVL
+95 IMFVV
-100 DISTTMEA
+100 DRSGTMDVS
-108 KMKED
+108 MCKEERYG
-113 DSCYNCDISTR
+113 SCYDYNEYTR
-124 FEIARDKAIDFSKK
+124 FDLAKEGAINASKSIHEKYNNAQIGLITFGESPDVLLERGFSNSPLTNKNFSEGVYGYTPTDEA
-138 MLEKYP
+138 LEK
-144 NAKIGLVEF
+144 AKIELLKKKSNASSLHVILLSDGAPEDYTGTEKPTKRALAKAEELKENGIEIFSIAFGF
-153 GYEGKKQRD
+153 GYSEDESKETLTKIA
-162 FSSKAFDKSDF
+162 SSPSITHYFD
-173 SPYVSIWDDSISGL
+173 
-187 ESATNIADGI
+187 A
-197 KKANEMLNG
+197 
-206 KISKHIIVLTD
+206 
-217 GYPES
+217 
-222 YDLPEGMDETSANY
+222 ANY
-236 DKDTIS
+236 DNLIKSFSTIV
-242 AATIAKN
+242 N
-249 NNVEIFTI
+249 N
-257 GFDFDERDTRAYNLL
+257 
-272 TTVATDKNHFAFSN
+272 
-286 DGSSLTEKFNAIT
+286 
-299 SSIKVPALA
+299 IKVPALA
-308 GTKATITDTISEG
+308 GTNATITDTISDG
-321 FTYVS
+321 FTYVN
-326 GSANPSSAVVSEN
+326 GSANPSSAVVNGN

-349 ENGTRVSFRIKA
+349 ENGTIVSFRIKA
-361 NKDNMPKTSDNWHPT
+361 NKNNMPKTSDDFHPT

-381 NGVNVNYDDASGKN
+381 DGVNVNYDDASGKN

-418 YKDSIY
+418 YKDSTY
-424 NDPFDTV
+424 NNPFDTV

-461 FEVDEDNMIINI
+461 FEIDEDNMIINI

-521 KNFGYQD
+521 KNFGYQN
-528 GVIKTDM
+528 GVIKSDM

-547 VCYERRHDMSYT
+547 VCYERRYDMSYT
-559 VRYVDYDTKENLYE
+559 VRYIDYDTNENIYE
-573 NKTVSDRTYNKT
+573 NKIVSDRTYNET

-590 KIAPDGYKLVSDKK
+590 KIAPNGYKLVSDKK

-614 VLTFYYQKRSDMS
+614 VLTFYYQKRNDMS
-627 YIVRYVEL
+627 YI
-635 VGNDDVEILDSKIVT
+635 
-650 NKTYNKT
+650 
-657 YEEEAKD
+657 
-664 APDGYKL
+664 
-671 VSDKKQTITLDSD
+671 
-684 NKVLKFYYEKRNDMS
+684 
-699 YTVRYIDY
+699 VRYIDY
-707 DTNESIISDKVVKNK
+707 DTNESIISDKVVENK

-758 FYYNKIKAKYIV
+758 FYYNKIKAKYVV

-789 NLIDKVTEEAKNI
+789 NLIDKVTEEAENI

-808 SDDKVTIELNKEEI
+808 SDDKVTIELNKEEV

-829 KKKDIS
+829 KKKDIN

-870 DGYKLVSFNEVKIK
+870 GGYKLVSFNEVKIK

-908 TGVNNDNNYLL
+908 TGVYDDNNYLL
-919 LTLLFSAVTSLG
+919 LTLLFSTVTSLG
-931 YVLKKRYN
+931 YVLKKRFN

>member
-1 MKKRFMKF
+1 MKKRFMKY

-22 FPINVIASALSDNY
+22 FPINVIASTLSDNY

-95 IVFVL
+95 IMFVV
-100 DISTTMEA
+100 DRSGTMDVSMCKDERYG
-108 KMKED
+108 
-113 DSCYNCDISTR
+113 SCYDYNEYTR
-124 FEIARDKAIDFSKK
+124 FDLAKEGAINASKSIHEKYNNAQIGLITFGESPNVLLERGFSNSPLINKNFSEGVYGYTPTDEA
-138 MLEKYP
+138 LEK
-144 NAKIGLVEF
+144 AKIELLKKKSNASSLHVILLSDGAPEDHTGTEKPTKRALAKAEELKENGIEIFSIAFGF
-153 GYEGKKQRD
+153 GYSEDESKETLTKIA
-162 FSSKAFDKSDF
+162 SSPSITHYFD
-173 SPYVSIWDDSISGL
+173 
-187 ESATNIADGI
+187 A
-197 KKANEMLNG
+197 
-206 KISKHIIVLTD
+206 
-217 GYPES
+217 
-222 YDLPEGMDETSANY
+222 ANY
-236 DKDTIS
+236 DNLTKSFSTIV
-242 AATIAKN
+242 N
-249 NNVEIFTI
+249 N
-257 GFDFDERDTRAYNLL
+257 
-272 TTVATDKNHFAFSN
+272 
-286 DGSSLTEKFNAIT
+286 
-299 SSIKVPALA
+299 IKVPALA
-308 GTKATITDTISEG
+308 GTKATITDTISDG

-326 GSANPSSAVVSEN
+326 GSANPSSATVNGN

-361 NKDNMPKTSDNWHPT
+361 NKNNMPKTSDNWHPT
-376 NDIAN
+376 NDVAN

-418 YKDSIY
+418 YKDSTY

-431 LGSASKGD
+431 LGNAFKGD
-439 IINVS
+439 IVNVS

-455 SSNVTS
+455 SSNITS

-489 ETKISNDSDNT
+489 ETKISNDSDNR

-528 GVIKTDM
+528 GVIKSDM

-547 VCYERRHDMSYT
+547 VCYERRYDMSYT
-559 VRYVDYDTKENLYE
+559 VRYIDYDTNENLYE
-573 NKTVSDRTYNKT
+573 NKIVSDRTYNKT

-590 KIAPDGYKLVSDKK
+590 KEAPNGYKLVSDKK

-614 VLTFYYQKRSDMS
+614 VLTFYYQKRNDMS

-635 VGNDDVEILDSKIVT
+635 VGNDEVEILDSKTVT
-650 NKTYNKT
+650 NKKYNET
-657 YEEEAKD
+657 YEEEAKE
-664 APDGYKL
+664 APNGYKL

-684 NKVLKFYYEKRNDMS
+684 GKVLKFYYEKRNDMS
-699 YTVRYIDY
+699 YTVRYRDY
-707 DTNESIISDKVVKNK
+707 DTNESIISDKVVENK
-722 TYNEEIEEFAE
+722 IYNEEIEEFAE

-742 ENVQKFKLDSD
+742 ENVQRFKLDSD

-758 FYYNKIKAKYIV
+758 FYYNKIKAKYVV

-808 SDDKVTIELNKEEI
+808 SDDKVTIELNKEEV

-829 KKKDIS
+829 KKKDIN

-891 IVFYY
+891 ILFYY

-908 TGVNNDNNYLL
+908 TGVNDDNNYLL

-931 YVLKKRYN
+931 YVLKKRFN

>member
-22 FPINVIASALSDNY
+22 FPINVIASTLSDNY

-95 IVFVL
+95 IMFVV
-100 DISTTMEA
+100 DRSGTMDVSMCKDERYG
-108 KMKED
+108 
-113 DSCYNCDISTR
+113 SCYDYNEYTR
-124 FEIARDKAIDFSKK
+124 FDLAKEGAINASKSIHEKYNNAQIGLITFGESPDVLLERGFSNSPLTNKNFSEGVYGYTPTDEA
-138 MLEKYP
+138 LEK
-144 NAKIGLVEF
+144 AKIELLKKKSNASSLHVILLSDGAPEDYTGTEKPTKRALAKAEELKENGIEIFSIAFGF
-153 GYEGKKQRD
+153 GYSEDESKETLTKIA
-162 FSSKAFDKSDF
+162 SSPSITHYFD
-173 SPYVSIWDDSISGL
+173 
-187 ESATNIADGI
+187 A
-197 KKANEMLNG
+197 
-206 KISKHIIVLTD
+206 
-217 GYPES
+217 
-222 YDLPEGMDETSANY
+222 ANY
-236 DKDTIS
+236 DNLTKSFNTIV
-242 AATIAKN
+242 N
-249 NNVEIFTI
+249 N
-257 GFDFDERDTRAYNLL
+257 
-272 TTVATDKNHFAFSN
+272 
-286 DGSSLTEKFNAIT
+286 
-299 SSIKVPALA
+299 IKVPALA
-308 GTKATITDTISEG
+308 GTKATITDTISDG

-326 GSANPSSAVVSEN
+326 GSANPSSAEVSEN

-349 ENGTRVSFRIKA
+349 ENGTIVSFRIKA
-361 NKDNMPKTSDNWHPT
+361 NKNNMPKTSDNFHPT

-395 TTKSILKSTEVYY
+395 TTKSILKFTEVYY

-418 YKDSIY
+418 YKDSTY
-424 NDPFDTV
+424 NNPFDTV

-461 FEVDEDNMIINI
+461 FEIDEDNMIINI

-521 KNFGYQD
+521 KNFGYQN

-547 VCYERRHDMSYT
+547 VCYERRYDMSYI
-559 VRYVDYDTKENLYE
+559 VRYIDYDTNENLYE
-573 NKTVSDRTYNKT
+573 NKIVSDRTYNET

-590 KIAPDGYKLVSDKK
+590 KIAPNGYKLVSDKK
-604 QTITLDSDNK
+604 QTITSDSDNK
-614 VLTFYYQKRSDMS
+614 VLTFYYQKRNDMS
-627 YIVRYVEL
+627 YI
-635 VGNDDVEILDSKIVT
+635 
-650 NKTYNKT
+650 
-657 YEEEAKD
+657 
-664 APDGYKL
+664 
-671 VSDKKQTITLDSD
+671 
-684 NKVLKFYYEKRNDMS
+684 
-699 YTVRYIDY
+699 VRYIDY
-707 DTNESIISDKVVKNK
+707 DTNESIISDKVVENK
-722 TYNEEIEEFAE
+722 TYNEEIEEFSE

-758 FYYNKIKAKYIV
+758 FYYNKIKAKYVV
-770 RYLEEETNLEILP
+770 RYLEEKTNLEILP
-783 SIKKEG
+783 SIKKVG

-808 SDDKVTIELNKEEI
+808 SDDKVTIELNKEEV

-829 KKKDIS
+829 KNKDIN

-870 DGYKLVSFNEVKIK
+870 GGYKLVSFNEVKIK

-908 TGVNNDNNYLL
+908 TGVYDDNNYLL
-919 LTLLFSAVTSLG
+919 LTLLFSTVTSLG
-931 YVLKKRYN
+931 YVLKKRFD

>member
-22 FPINVIASALSDNY
+22 FPINVIASTLSDNY
-36 SNGDIRYNENSVGDV
+36 SNGDIRYNENSVGDI

-95 IVFVL
+95 IMFVV
-100 DISTTMEA
+100 DRSGTMDVS
-108 KMKED
+108 MCKEERYG
-113 DSCYNCDISTR
+113 SCYDYNEYTR
-124 FEIARDKAIDFSKK
+124 FDLAKEGAINASKSIHEKHNNAQIGLITFGESPDVLLERGFSNSPLTNKNFSEGVYGYTPTDEA
-138 MLEKYP
+138 LEK
-144 NAKIGLVEF
+144 AKIELLKKKSNASSLHVILLSDGAPEDYTGTEKPTKRALAKAEELKENGIEIFSIAFGF
-153 GYEGKKQRD
+153 GYSEDESKETLTKIA
-162 FSSKAFDKSDF
+162 SSPSITHYFD
-173 SPYVSIWDDSISGL
+173 
-187 ESATNIADGI
+187 A
-197 KKANEMLNG
+197 
-206 KISKHIIVLTD
+206 
-217 GYPES
+217 
-222 YDLPEGMDETSANY
+222 ANY
-236 DKDTIS
+236 DNLTKSFNTIV
-242 AATIAKN
+242 N
-249 NNVEIFTI
+249 N
-257 GFDFDERDTRAYNLL
+257 
-272 TTVATDKNHFAFSN
+272 
-286 DGSSLTEKFNAIT
+286 
-299 SSIKVPALA
+299 IKVPALA
-308 GTKATITDTISEG
+308 GTKATITDTISDG

-326 GSANPSSAVVSEN
+326 GSANPSSAEVSEN

-349 ENGTRVSFRIKA
+349 ENGTIVSFRIKA
-361 NKDNMPKTSDNWHPT
+361 NKDNMPKTSDNFHPT
-376 NDIAN
+376 NDVVN
-381 NGVNVNYDDASGKN
+381 NGVNVNYDNASGKN

-418 YKDSIY
+418 YKDSTY
-424 NDPFDTV
+424 NNPFDTV

-461 FEVDEDNMIINI
+461 FEIDEDNMIINI

-521 KNFGYQD
+521 KNFGYQN

-547 VCYERRHDMSYT
+547 VCYERRYDMSYT
-559 VRYVDYDTKENLYE
+559 VRYIDYDTNENLYE
-573 NKTVSDRTYNKT
+573 NKIVSDRTYNET

-590 KIAPDGYKLVSDKK
+590 KIAPNGYKLVSDKK

-614 VLTFYYQKRSDMS
+614 VLTFYYQKIS
-627 YIVRYVEL
+627 
-635 VGNDDVEILDSKIVT
+635 
-650 NKTYNKT
+650 
-657 YEEEAKD
+657 
-664 APDGYKL
+664 
-671 VSDKKQTITLDSD
+671 
-684 NKVLKFYYEKRNDMS
+684 DMS
-699 YTVRYIDY
+699 YTVRYVDY
-707 DTNESIISDKVVKNK
+707 DTNESIISDKVVENK

-758 FYYNKIKAKYIV
+758 FYYNKIKAKYVV
-770 RYLEEETNLEILP
+770 RYLEEETKLEILP

-808 SDDKVTIELNKEEI
+808 SDDKVTIELNKEEV

-829 KKKDIS
+829 KKKDIN

-870 DGYKLVSFNEVKIK
+870 GGYKLVSFNEVKIK

-908 TGVNNDNNYLL
+908 TGVYDDNNYLL
-919 LTLLFSAVTSLG
+919 LTLLFSTVTSLG
-931 YVLKKRYN
+931 YVLKKRFN

>member
-22 FPINVIASALSDNY
+22 FPINVIASTLSDNY

-95 IVFVL
+95 IMFVV
-100 DISTTMEA
+100 DRSGTMEVPMC
-108 KMKED
+108 KDERYG
-113 DSCYNCDISTR
+113 SCYDYNEYTR
-124 FEIARDKAIDFSKK
+124 FDLAKEGAINASKSIHEKYNNAQIGLITFGESPDVLLERGFSNSSLTNKNFSEGVYGYTPTDEA
-138 MLEKYP
+138 LEK
-144 NAKIGLVEF
+144 AKIELLKKKSNASSLHVILLSDGAPEDHTGTEKPTKRALAKAEELKENGIEIFSIAFGF
-153 GYEGKKQRD
+153 GYSEDESKETLTKIA
-162 FSSKAFDKSDF
+162 SSPSNTHYFD
-173 SPYVSIWDDSISGL
+173 
-187 ESATNIADGI
+187 A
-197 KKANEMLNG
+197 
-206 KISKHIIVLTD
+206 
-217 GYPES
+217 
-222 YDLPEGMDETSANY
+222 ANY
-236 DKDTIS
+236 DNLTKSFSTIV
-242 AATIAKN
+242 N
-249 NNVEIFTI
+249 N
-257 GFDFDERDTRAYNLL
+257 
-272 TTVATDKNHFAFSN
+272 
-286 DGSSLTEKFNAIT
+286 
-299 SSIKVPALA
+299 IKVPALA
-308 GTKATITDTISEG
+308 GTKAIITDTISDG

-326 GSANPSSAVVSEN
+326 GSANPSSATVSGN

-361 NKDNMPKTSDNWHPT
+361 NKNNMPKTSDNWHPT

-418 YKDSIY
+418 YKDSTY
-424 NDPFDTV
+424 NNPFDTV

-521 KNFGYQD
+521 KNFGYQN

-559 VRYVDYDTKENLYE
+559 VRYVDYDTRENLYE
-573 NKTVSDRTYNKT
+573 NKIVSDRTYNKT

-590 KIAPDGYKLVSDKK
+590 KEAPNGYKLVSDKK

-614 VLTFYYQKRSDMS
+614 VLTFYYEKRNDMS

-635 VGNDDVEILDSKIVT
+635 VGNDEVEILDSKIVT
-650 NKTYNKT
+650 NKTYNET
-657 YEEEAKD
+657 YEEEAKI
-664 APDGYKL
+664 APNGYKL

-684 NKVLKFYYEKRNDMS
+684 NKVLTFYYEKRNDMS
-699 YTVRYIDY
+699 YTVRYIDC

-758 FYYNKIKAKYIV
+758 FYYNKIKAKYVV

-808 SDDKVTIELNKEEI
+808 SDDKVTIELNKEEV

-829 KKKDIS
+829 KKKDIN

-870 DGYKLVSFNEVKIK
+870 SGYKLVSFNEVKIK

-908 TGVNNDNNYLL
+908 TGVNDDNNYLL
-919 LTLLFSAVTSLG
+919 LTLLFSTVTSLG
-931 YVLKKRYN
+931 YVLKKRFN

>member
-22 FPINVIASALSDNY
+22 FPINVIASTLSDNY

-95 IVFVL
+95 IMFVV
-100 DISTTMEA
+100 DRSGTMDVS
-108 KMKED
+108 MCKEERYG
-113 DSCYNCDISTR
+113 SCYDYNEYTR
-124 FEIARDKAIDFSKK
+124 FDLAKEGAINASKSIHEKYNNAQIGLITFGESPDVLLERVFSNSPLTNKNFSEGVYGYTPTDEA
-138 MLEKYP
+138 LEK
-144 NAKIGLVEF
+144 AKIELLKKKSNASSLHVILLSDGAPEDYTGTEKPTKRALAKAEELKENGIEIFSIAFGF
-153 GYEGKKQRD
+153 GYSEDESKETLTKIA
-162 FSSKAFDKSDF
+162 SSPSITHYFD
-173 SPYVSIWDDSISGL
+173 
-187 ESATNIADGI
+187 A
-197 KKANEMLNG
+197 
-206 KISKHIIVLTD
+206 
-217 GYPES
+217 
-222 YDLPEGMDETSANY
+222 ANY
-236 DKDTIS
+236 DNLTKSFNTIV
-242 AATIAKN
+242 N
-249 NNVEIFTI
+249 N
-257 GFDFDERDTRAYNLL
+257 
-272 TTVATDKNHFAFSN
+272 
-286 DGSSLTEKFNAIT
+286 
-299 SSIKVPALA
+299 IKVPALA
-308 GTKATITDTISEG
+308 GTKATITDTISDG

-326 GSANPSSAVVSEN
+326 GSANPSSAEVSEN

-349 ENGTRVSFRIKA
+349 ENGTIVSFRIKA
-361 NKDNMPKTSDNWHPT
+361 NKDNMPKTSDNFHPT
-376 NDIAN
+376 NDVVN
-381 NGVNVNYDDASGKN
+381 NGVNVNYDNASGKN

-418 YKDSIY
+418 YKDSTY
-424 NDPFDTV
+424 NNPFDTV

-461 FEVDEDNMIINI
+461 FEIDEDNMIINI

-521 KNFGYQD
+521 KNFGYQN

-547 VCYERRHDMSYT
+547 VCYERRYDMSYT
-559 VRYVDYDTKENLYE
+559 VRYIDYDTNENLYE
-573 NKTVSDRTYNKT
+573 NKIVSDRTYNET

-590 KIAPDGYKLVSDKK
+590 KIAPNGYKLVSDKK

-614 VLTFYYQKRSDMS
+614 VLTFYYQKIS
-627 YIVRYVEL
+627 
-635 VGNDDVEILDSKIVT
+635 
-650 NKTYNKT
+650 
-657 YEEEAKD
+657 
-664 APDGYKL
+664 
-671 VSDKKQTITLDSD
+671 
-684 NKVLKFYYEKRNDMS
+684 DMS

-707 DTNESIISDKVVKNK
+707 DTNESIISDKVVENK

-758 FYYNKIKAKYIV
+758 FYYNKIKAKYVV
-770 RYLEEETNLEILP
+770 RYLEEETKLEILP

-808 SDDKVTIELNKEEI
+808 SDDKVTIELNKEEV

-829 KKKDIS
+829 KKKDIN

-870 DGYKLVSFNEVKIK
+870 GGYKLVSFNEVKIK

-908 TGVNNDNNYLL
+908 TGVYDDNNYLL
-919 LTLLFSAVTSLG
+919 LTLLFSTVTSLG
-931 YVLKKRYN
+931 YVLKKRFN

>member
-22 FPINVIASALSDNY
+22 FPINVIASTLSDNY

-70 DEFLVNLELKG
+70 DEFLVSLELKG

-95 IVFVL
+95 IMFVV
-100 DISTTMEA
+100 DRSGTMDVSMCKDERYG
-108 KMKED
+108 
-113 DSCYNCDISTR
+113 SCYDYNEYTR
-124 FEIARDKAIDFSKK
+124 FDLAKEGAINASKSIHEKYNNAQIGLITFGESPDVLLERGFSNSPLTNKNFSEGVYGYTPTDEA
-138 MLEKYP
+138 LEK
-144 NAKIGLVEF
+144 AKIELLKKKSNASSLHVILLSDGAPEDYTGTEKPTKRALAKAEELKENGIEIFSIAFGF
-153 GYEGKKQRD
+153 GYSEDESKETLTKIA
-162 FSSKAFDKSDF
+162 SSPSITHYFD
-173 SPYVSIWDDSISGL
+173 
-187 ESATNIADGI
+187 A
-197 KKANEMLNG
+197 
-206 KISKHIIVLTD
+206 
-217 GYPES
+217 
-222 YDLPEGMDETSANY
+222 ANY
-236 DKDTIS
+236 DNLTKSFSTIV
-242 AATIAKN
+242 N
-249 NNVEIFTI
+249 N
-257 GFDFDERDTRAYNLL
+257 
-272 TTVATDKNHFAFSN
+272 
-286 DGSSLTEKFNAIT
+286 
-299 SSIKVPALA
+299 IKVPALA
-308 GTKATITDTISEG
+308 GTKATITDTISDG

-326 GSANPSSAVVSEN
+326 GSANPSSATVSGN

-361 NKDNMPKTSDNWHPT
+361 NKDNMPKTNDNWHPT

-418 YKDSIY
+418 YKDSTY
-424 NDPFDTV
+424 NNPFDTV

-521 KNFGYQD
+521 KNFGYQN

-573 NKTVSDRTYNKT
+573 NKIVSDRTYNKT

-590 KIAPDGYKLVSDKK
+590 KIAPNGYKLVSDKK

-614 VLTFYYQKRSDMS
+614 VLIFYYQKRNDMS
-627 YIVRYVEL
+627 YTVRYVEL
-635 VGNDDVEILDSKIVT
+635 VGNDEVEILDSKTVT
-650 NKTYNKT
+650 NKKYNET
-657 YEEEAKD
+657 YEEEAKI
-664 APDGYKL
+664 APNGYKL

-707 DTNESIISDKVVKNK
+707 DTNESIISDKTVKNK

-758 FYYNKIKAKYIV
+758 FYYNKIKAKYVV

-808 SDDKVTIELNKEEI
+808 SDDKVTIELNKEEV

-829 KKKDIS
+829 KKKDIN

-870 DGYKLVSFNEVKIK
+870 SGYKLVSFNEVKIK

-908 TGVNNDNNYLL
+908 TGVNDDNNYLL
-919 LTLLFSAVTSLG
+919 LTLLFSTVTSLG
-931 YVLKKRYN
+931 YVLKKRFN

>member
-22 FPINVIASALSDNY
+22 FPINVIASTLSDNY

-95 IVFVL
+95 IMFVV
-100 DISTTMEA
+100 DRSGTMDVSMCKDERYG
-108 KMKED
+108 
-113 DSCYNCDISTR
+113 SCYDYNEYTR
-124 FEIARDKAIDFSKK
+124 FDLAKEGAINASKSIHEKYNNAQIGLITFGESPNVLLERGFSNSPLTNKNFSEGVYGYTPTDEA
-138 MLEKYP
+138 LEK
-144 NAKIGLVEF
+144 AKIELLKKKSNASSLHVILLSDGAPEDHTGTEKPTKRALAKAEELKENGIEIFSIAFGF
-153 GYEGKKQRD
+153 GYSEDESKETLTKIA
-162 FSSKAFDKSDF
+162 SSPSITHYFD
-173 SPYVSIWDDSISGL
+173 
-187 ESATNIADGI
+187 A
-197 KKANEMLNG
+197 
-206 KISKHIIVLTD
+206 
-217 GYPES
+217 
-222 YDLPEGMDETSANY
+222 ANY
-236 DKDTIS
+236 DNLTKSFSTIV
-242 AATIAKN
+242 N
-249 NNVEIFTI
+249 N
-257 GFDFDERDTRAYNLL
+257 
-272 TTVATDKNHFAFSN
+272 
-286 DGSSLTEKFNAIT
+286 
-299 SSIKVPALA
+299 IKVPALA

-326 GSANPSSAVVSEN
+326 GSANPSSATVSGN

-349 ENGTRVSFRIKA
+349 ENGTIVSFRIKA
-361 NKDNMPKTSDNWHPT
+361 NKDNMPKTSDNFHPT

-418 YKDSIY
+418 YKDSTY
-424 NDPFDTV
+424 NNPFDTV

-521 KNFGYQD
+521 KNFGYQN

-573 NKTVSDRTYNKT
+573 NKIVSDRTYNKT

-590 KIAPDGYKLVSDKK
+590 KIAPNGYKLISDKK

-635 VGNDDVEILDSKIVT
+635 VGNDEVEILDSKTVT
-650 NKTYNKT
+650 NKKYNET
-657 YEEEAKD
+657 YEEEAKI
-664 APDGYKL
+664 APNGYKL

-684 NKVLKFYYEKRNDMS
+684 GKVLKFYYEKRNDMS
-699 YTVRYIDY
+699 YIVRYIDY

-758 FYYNKIKAKYIV
+758 FYYNKIKAKYVV

-808 SDDKVTIELNKEEI
+808 SDDKVTIELNKEEV

-829 KKKDIS
+829 KKKDIN

-870 DGYKLVSFNEVKIK
+870 SGYKLVSFNEVKIK

-908 TGVNNDNNYLL
+908 TGVNDDNNYLL
-919 LTLLFSAVTSLG
+919 LTLLFGAVTSLG
-931 YVLKKRYN
+931 YVLKKRFN

>member
-22 FPINVIASALSDNY
+22 FPINVIASTLSDNY
-36 SNGDIRYNENSVGDV
+36 SNGDIRYNENSIGDV

-95 IVFVL
+95 IMFVV
-100 DISTTMEA
+100 DRSGTMDVSMCKDERYGR
-108 KMKED
+108 
-113 DSCYNCDISTR
+113 CYDYNEYTR
-124 FEIARDKAIDFSKK
+124 FDLAKEGAINASKSIHEKYNNAQIGLITFGESPNVLLERGFSNSPLINKNFSEGVYGYTPTDEA
-138 MLEKYP
+138 LEK
-144 NAKIGLVEF
+144 AKIELLKKKSNASSLHVILLSDGAPEDHTGTEKPTKRALAKAEELKENGIEIFSIAFGF
-153 GYEGKKQRD
+153 GYSEDESKETLTKIA
-162 FSSKAFDKSDF
+162 SSPSITHYFD
-173 SPYVSIWDDSISGL
+173 
-187 ESATNIADGI
+187 A
-197 KKANEMLNG
+197 
-206 KISKHIIVLTD
+206 
-217 GYPES
+217 
-222 YDLPEGMDETSANY
+222 ANY
-236 DKDTIS
+236 DNLTKSFSTIV
-242 AATIAKN
+242 N
-249 NNVEIFTI
+249 N
-257 GFDFDERDTRAYNLL
+257 
-272 TTVATDKNHFAFSN
+272 
-286 DGSSLTEKFNAIT
+286 
-299 SSIKVPALA
+299 IKVPALA
-308 GTKATITDTISEG
+308 GTKATITDTISDG

-326 GSANPSSAVVSEN
+326 GSANPSSATVNGN

-361 NKDNMPKTSDNWHPT
+361 NKNNMPKTSDNWHPT
-376 NDIAN
+376 NDVAN

-395 TTKSILKSTEVYY
+395 TTKSILKPTEVYY

-418 YKDSIY
+418 YKDSTY
-424 NDPFDTV
+424 NNPFDTV
-431 LGSASKGD
+431 LGSAYKGD

-455 SSNVTS
+455 SNNITS

-489 ETKISNDSDNT
+489 ETKISNDSDNR

-521 KNFGYQD
+521 KNFGYQN

-559 VRYVDYDTKENLYE
+559 VRYVDYDTRENLYE
-573 NKTVSDRTYNKT
+573 NKIVSDRTYNKT

-590 KIAPDGYKLVSDKK
+590 KEAPNGYKLVSDKK

-614 VLTFYYQKRSDMS
+614 VLTFYYQKRNDMS

-635 VGNDDVEILDSKIVT
+635 VGNNEVELLDSKTVT

-657 YEEEAKD
+657 YEEEAKE
-664 APDGYKL
+664 APNGYKL

-684 NKVLKFYYEKRNDMS
+684 GKVLKFYYEKRNDMS
-699 YTVRYIDY
+699 YTVRYRDY
-707 DTNESIISDKVVKNK
+707 DTNESIISDKVVENK

-742 ENVQKFKLDSD
+742 ENVQRFKLDSD

-758 FYYNKIKAKYIV
+758 FYYNKIKAKYVV

-808 SDDKVTIELNKEEI
+808 SDDKVTIELNKEEV

-829 KKKDIS
+829 KKKDIN

-870 DGYKLVSFNEVKIK
+870 DGYRLVSFNEVKIK

-908 TGVNNDNNYLL
+908 TGVNDDNNYLL

-931 YVLKKRYN
+931 YVLKKRFN

>member
-22 FPINVIASALSDNY
+22 FPINVIASTLSDNY

-95 IVFVL
+95 IMFVV
-100 DISTTMEA
+100 DRSGTMDVS
-108 KMKED
+108 MCKEERYG
-113 DSCYNCDISTR
+113 SCYDYNEYTR
-124 FEIARDKAIDFSKK
+124 FDLAKEGAINASKSIHEKYNNAQIGLITFGESPDVLLERGFSNSPLTNKNFSEGVYGYTPTDEA
-138 MLEKYP
+138 LEK
-144 NAKIGLVEF
+144 AKIELLKKKSNASSLHVILLSDGAPEDYTGTEKPTKRALAKAEELKENGIEIFSIAFGF
-153 GYEGKKQRD
+153 GYSEDESKETLTKIA
-162 FSSKAFDKSDF
+162 SSPSITHYFD
-173 SPYVSIWDDSISGL
+173 
-187 ESATNIADGI
+187 A
-197 KKANEMLNG
+197 
-206 KISKHIIVLTD
+206 
-217 GYPES
+217 
-222 YDLPEGMDETSANY
+222 ANY
-236 DKDTIS
+236 DNLTKSFSTIV
-242 AATIAKN
+242 N
-249 NNVEIFTI
+249 N
-257 GFDFDERDTRAYNLL
+257 
-272 TTVATDKNHFAFSN
+272 
-286 DGSSLTEKFNAIT
+286 
-299 SSIKVPALA
+299 IKVPALA
-308 GTKATITDTISEG
+308 GTKATITDTISDG

-326 GSANPSSAVVSEN
+326 GSANPSSAEVSEN

-349 ENGTRVSFRIKA
+349 ENGTIVSFRIKA
-361 NKDNMPKTSDNWHPT
+361 NKNNMLKTSDNFHPT

-381 NGVNVNYDDASGKN
+381 NGVNVNYDNASGKN

-418 YKDSIY
+418 YKDSTY
-424 NDPFDTV
+424 NNPFDTV

-461 FEVDEDNMIINI
+461 FEIDEDNMIINI

-521 KNFGYQD
+521 KNFGYQN
-528 GVIKTDM
+528 GVIKSDM

-547 VCYERRHDMSYT
+547 VCYERRYDMSYT
-559 VRYVDYDTKENLYE
+559 VRYIDYDTNENLYE
-573 NKTVSDRTYNKT
+573 NKIVSDRTYNET

-590 KIAPDGYKLVSDKK
+590 KIAPNGYKLVSDKK

-614 VLTFYYQKRSDMS
+614 VLTFYYQKRNDMS
-627 YIVRYVEL
+627 YI
-635 VGNDDVEILDSKIVT
+635 
-650 NKTYNKT
+650 
-657 YEEEAKD
+657 
-664 APDGYKL
+664 
-671 VSDKKQTITLDSD
+671 
-684 NKVLKFYYEKRNDMS
+684 
-699 YTVRYIDY
+699 VRYIDY
-707 DTNESIISDKVVKNK
+707 DTNESIISDKVVENK

-758 FYYNKIKAKYIV
+758 FYYNKIKTKYVV
-770 RYLEEETNLEILP
+770 RYLEEKTNLEILP

-808 SDDKVTIELNKEEI
+808 SDDKVTIELNKEEV

-829 KKKDIS
+829 KKKDIN

-870 DGYKLVSFNEVKIK
+870 GGYKLVSFNEVKIK

-896 EKEKVEVKEVVK
+896 EKEKIEVKEVVK
-908 TGVNNDNNYLL
+908 TGVYDDNNYLL
-919 LTLLFSAVTSLG
+919 LTLLFSTVTSLG
-931 YVLKKRYN
+931 YVLKRRFN

>member
-22 FPINVIASALSDNY
+22 FPINVIASTLSDNY

-95 IVFVL
+95 IMFVV
-100 DISTTMEA
+100 DRSGTMDVS
-108 KMKED
+108 MCKEERYG
-113 DSCYNCDISTR
+113 SCYDYNEYTR
-124 FEIARDKAIDFSKK
+124 FDLAKEGAINASKSIHEKYNNAQIGLITFGESPDVLLERGFSNSPLTNKNFSEGVYGYTPTDEA
-138 MLEKYP
+138 LEK
-144 NAKIGLVEF
+144 AKIELLKKKSNASSLHVILLSDGAPEDYTGTEKPTKRALAKAEELKENGIEIFSIAFGF
-153 GYEGKKQRD
+153 GYSEDESKETLTKIA
-162 FSSKAFDKSDF
+162 SSPSITHYFD
-173 SPYVSIWDDSISGL
+173 
-187 ESATNIADGI
+187 A
-197 KKANEMLNG
+197 
-206 KISKHIIVLTD
+206 
-217 GYPES
+217 
-222 YDLPEGMDETSANY
+222 ANY
-236 DKDTIS
+236 DNLTKSFSTIV
-242 AATIAKN
+242 N
-249 NNVEIFTI
+249 N
-257 GFDFDERDTRAYNLL
+257 
-272 TTVATDKNHFAFSN
+272 
-286 DGSSLTEKFNAIT
+286 
-299 SSIKVPALA
+299 IKVPALA
-308 GTKATITDTISEG
+308 GTKATITDTISDG

-326 GSANPSSAVVSEN
+326 GSANPSSAEVSEN

-349 ENGTRVSFRIKA
+349 ENGTIVSFRIKA
-361 NKDNMPKTSDNWHPT
+361 NKNNMPKTSDNFHPT

-381 NGVNVNYDDASGKN
+381 NGVNVNYDNASGKN

-418 YKDSIY
+418 YKDSTY
-424 NDPFDTV
+424 NNPFDTV

-461 FEVDEDNMIINI
+461 FEIDEDNMIINI

-521 KNFGYQD
+521 KNFGYQN
-528 GVIKTDM
+528 GVIKSDM

-547 VCYERRHDMSYT
+547 VCYERRYDMTYT
-559 VRYVDYDTKENLYE
+559 VRYIDYDTNENLYE
-573 NKTVSDRTYNKT
+573 NKIVSDRTYNET

-590 KIAPDGYKLVSDKK
+590 KIAPNGYKLVSDKK

-614 VLTFYYQKRSDMS
+614 VLTFYYQKRNDMS
-627 YIVRYVEL
+627 YI
-635 VGNDDVEILDSKIVT
+635 
-650 NKTYNKT
+650 
-657 YEEEAKD
+657 
-664 APDGYKL
+664 
-671 VSDKKQTITLDSD
+671 
-684 NKVLKFYYEKRNDMS
+684 
-699 YTVRYIDY
+699 VRYIDY
-707 DTNESIISDKVVKNK
+707 DTNESIISDKVVENK

-758 FYYNKIKAKYIV
+758 FYYNKIKAKYVV
-770 RYLEEETNLEILP
+770 RYLEEETKLEILP

-808 SDDKVTIELNKEEI
+808 SDDKVTIELNKEEVF
-822 SEIIFYY
+822 EIIFYY
-829 KKKDIS
+829 KKKDIN

-870 DGYKLVSFNEVKIK
+870 GGYKLVSFNEVKIK

-908 TGVNNDNNYLL
+908 TGVYDDNNYLL
-919 LTLLFSAVTSLG
+919 LTLLFSTVTSLG
-931 YVLKKRYN
+931 YVLKKRFN

>member
-22 FPINVIASALSDNY
+22 FPINVIASTLSDNY

-95 IVFVL
+95 IMFVV
-100 DISTTMEA
+100 DRSGTMDVS
-108 KMKED
+108 MCKEERYG
-113 DSCYNCDISTR
+113 SCYDYNEYTR
-124 FEIARDKAIDFSKK
+124 FDLAKEGAINASKSIHEKHNNAQIGLITFGESPDVLLERGFSNSPLTNKNFSEGVYGYTPTDEA
-138 MLEKYP
+138 LEK
-144 NAKIGLVEF
+144 AKIELLKKKSNASSLHVILLSDGAPEDYTGTEKPTKRALAKAEELKENGIEIFSIAFGF
-153 GYEGKKQRD
+153 GYSEDESKETLTKIA
-162 FSSKAFDKSDF
+162 SSPSITHYFD
-173 SPYVSIWDDSISGL
+173 
-187 ESATNIADGI
+187 A
-197 KKANEMLNG
+197 
-206 KISKHIIVLTD
+206 
-217 GYPES
+217 
-222 YDLPEGMDETSANY
+222 ANY
-236 DKDTIS
+236 DNLTKSFNTIV
-242 AATIAKN
+242 N
-249 NNVEIFTI
+249 N
-257 GFDFDERDTRAYNLL
+257 
-272 TTVATDKNHFAFSN
+272 
-286 DGSSLTEKFNAIT
+286 
-299 SSIKVPALA
+299 IKVPALA
-308 GTKATITDTISEG
+308 GTKATITDTISDG

-326 GSANPSSAVVSEN
+326 GSANPSSAEVSEN

-349 ENGTRVSFRIKA
+349 ENGTIVSFRIKA
-361 NKDNMPKTSDNWHPT
+361 NKDNMPKTSDNFHPT
-376 NDIAN
+376 NDVVN
-381 NGVNVNYDDASGKN
+381 NGVNVNYDNASGKN

-418 YKDSIY
+418 YKDSTY
-424 NDPFDTV
+424 NNPFDTV

-461 FEVDEDNMIINI
+461 FEIDEDNMIINI

-521 KNFGYQD
+521 KNFGYQN

-547 VCYERRHDMSYT
+547 VCYERRYDMSYT
-559 VRYVDYDTKENLYE
+559 VRYIDYDTNENLYE
-573 NKTVSDRTYNKT
+573 NKIVSDRTYNET

-590 KIAPDGYKLVSDKK
+590 KIAPNGYKLVSDKK

-614 VLTFYYQKRSDMS
+614 VLTFYYQKRNDMS
-627 YIVRYVEL
+627 YI
-635 VGNDDVEILDSKIVT
+635 
-650 NKTYNKT
+650 
-657 YEEEAKD
+657 
-664 APDGYKL
+664 
-671 VSDKKQTITLDSD
+671 
-684 NKVLKFYYEKRNDMS
+684 
-699 YTVRYIDY
+699 VRYIDY
-707 DTNESIISDKVVKNK
+707 DTNESIISDKVVENK

-758 FYYNKIKAKYIV
+758 FYYNKIKAKYVV
-770 RYLEEETNLEILP
+770 RYLEEETKLEILP

-808 SDDKVTIELNKEEI
+808 SDDKVTIELNKEEVF
-822 SEIIFYY
+822 EIIFYY
-829 KKKDIS
+829 KKKDIN

-870 DGYKLVSFNEVKIK
+870 GGYKLVSFNEVKIK

-908 TGVNNDNNYLL
+908 TGVYDDNNYLL
-919 LTLLFSAVTSLG
+919 LTLLFSTVTSLG
-931 YVLKKRYN
+931 YVLKKRFN

>member
-22 FPINVIASALSDNY
+22 FPINVIASTLSDNY

-95 IVFVL
+95 IMFVV
-100 DISTTMEA
+100 DRSGTMDVS
-108 KMKED
+108 MCKEERYG
-113 DSCYNCDISTR
+113 SCYDYNEYTR
-124 FEIARDKAIDFSKK
+124 FDLAKEGAINASKSIHEKYNNAQIGLITFGESPDVLLERGFSNSPLTNKNFSEGVYGYTPTDEA
-138 MLEKYP
+138 LEK
-144 NAKIGLVEF
+144 AKIELLKKKSNASSLHVILLSDGAPEDYTGTEKPTKRALAKAEELKENGIEIFSIAFGF
-153 GYEGKKQRD
+153 GYSEDESKETLTKIA
-162 FSSKAFDKSDF
+162 SSPSITHYFD
-173 SPYVSIWDDSISGL
+173 
-187 ESATNIADGI
+187 A
-197 KKANEMLNG
+197 
-206 KISKHIIVLTD
+206 
-217 GYPES
+217 
-222 YDLPEGMDETSANY
+222 ANY
-236 DKDTIS
+236 DNLTKSFNTIV
-242 AATIAKN
+242 N
-249 NNVEIFTI
+249 N
-257 GFDFDERDTRAYNLL
+257 
-272 TTVATDKNHFAFSN
+272 
-286 DGSSLTEKFNAIT
+286 
-299 SSIKVPALA
+299 IKVPALA
-308 GTKATITDTISEG
+308 GTKATITDTISDG

-326 GSANPSSAVVSEN
+326 GSANPSSAEVSEN

-349 ENGTRVSFRIKA
+349 ENGTIVSFRIKA
-361 NKDNMPKTSDNWHPT
+361 NKDNMPKTSDNFHPT
-376 NDIAN
+376 NDVVN
-381 NGVNVNYDDASGKN
+381 NGVNVNYDNASGKN

-418 YKDSIY
+418 YKDSTY
-424 NDPFDTV
+424 NNPFDTV

-461 FEVDEDNMIINI
+461 FEIDEDNMIINI

-521 KNFGYQD
+521 KNFGYQN

-547 VCYERRHDMSYT
+547 VCYERRYDMSYT
-559 VRYVDYDTKENLYE
+559 VRYIDYDTNENLYE
-573 NKTVSDRTYNKT
+573 NKIVSDRTYNET

-590 KIAPDGYKLVSDKK
+590 KIAPNGYKLVSDKK

-614 VLTFYYQKRSDMS
+614 VLTFYYQKIS
-627 YIVRYVEL
+627 
-635 VGNDDVEILDSKIVT
+635 
-650 NKTYNKT
+650 
-657 YEEEAKD
+657 
-664 APDGYKL
+664 
-671 VSDKKQTITLDSD
+671 
-684 NKVLKFYYEKRNDMS
+684 DMS

-707 DTNESIISDKVVKNK
+707 DTNESIISDKVVENK

-758 FYYNKIKAKYIV
+758 FYYNKIKAKYVV
-770 RYLEEETNLEILP
+770 RYLEEETKLEILP

-808 SDDKVTIELNKEEI
+808 SDDKVTIELNKEEV

-829 KKKDIS
+829 KKKDIN

-870 DGYKLVSFNEVKIK
+870 GGYKLVSFNEVKIK

-908 TGVNNDNNYLL
+908 TGVYDDNNYLL
-919 LTLLFSAVTSLG
+919 LTLLFSTVTSLG
-931 YVLKKRYN
+931 YVLKKRFN

>member
-1 MKKRFMKF
+1 MKKRFMKY

-22 FPINVIASALSDNY
+22 FPINVIASTLSDNY

-95 IVFVL
+95 IMFVV
-100 DISTTMEA
+100 DRSGTMEVPMC
-108 KMKED
+108 KDERYG
-113 DSCYNCDISTR
+113 SCYDYNEYTR
-124 FEIARDKAIDFSKK
+124 FDLAKEGAINASKSIHEKYNNAQIGLITFGESPDVLLERGFSNSSLTNKNFSEGVYGYTPTDEA
-138 MLEKYP
+138 LEK
-144 NAKIGLVEF
+144 AKIELLKKKSNASSLHVILLSDGAPEDYTGTEKPTKRALAKAEELKENGIEIFSIAFGF
-153 GYEGKKQRD
+153 GYSEDESKETLTKIA
-162 FSSKAFDKSDF
+162 SSPSITHYFD
-173 SPYVSIWDDSISGL
+173 
-187 ESATNIADGI
+187 A
-197 KKANEMLNG
+197 
-206 KISKHIIVLTD
+206 
-217 GYPES
+217 
-222 YDLPEGMDETSANY
+222 ANY
-236 DKDTIS
+236 DNLTKSFSTIV
-242 AATIAKN
+242 N
-249 NNVEIFTI
+249 N
-257 GFDFDERDTRAYNLL
+257 
-272 TTVATDKNHFAFSN
+272 
-286 DGSSLTEKFNAIT
+286 
-299 SSIKVPALA
+299 IKVPALA
-308 GTKATITDTISEG
+308 GTKATITDTISDG

-326 GSANPSSAVVSEN
+326 GSANPSSATVSEN

-349 ENGTRVSFRIKA
+349 ENGTIVSFRIKA

-376 NDIAN
+376 NDVVN

-418 YKDSIY
+418 YKDSTY

-431 LGSASKGD
+431 LGNAFKGD
-439 IINVS
+439 IVNVS

-455 SSNVTS
+455 SSNITS

-489 ETKISNDSDNT
+489 ETKISNDSDNR

-528 GVIKTDM
+528 GVIKSDM

-547 VCYERRHDMSYT
+547 VCYERRYDMSYT
-559 VRYVDYDTKENLYE
+559 VRYIDYDTNENLYE
-573 NKTVSDRTYNKT
+573 NKIVSDRTYNKT

-590 KIAPDGYKLVSDKK
+590 KEAPNGYKLVSDKK

-614 VLTFYYQKRSDMS
+614 VLTFYYQKRNDMS

-635 VGNDDVEILDSKIVT
+635 VGNDEVELLDSKTVT

-657 YEEEAKD
+657 YEEEAKE
-664 APDGYKL
+664 APNGYKL

-684 NKVLKFYYEKRNDMS
+684 GKVLKFYYEKRNDMS

-707 DTNESIISDKVVKNK
+707 DTNESIISDKVVENK
-722 TYNEEIEEFAE
+722 IYNEEIEEFAE

-742 ENVQKFKLDSD
+742 ENVQRFKLDSD

-758 FYYNKIKAKYIV
+758 FYYNKIKAKYVV

-808 SDDKVTIELNKEEI
+808 SDDKVTIELNKEEV

-829 KKKDIS
+829 KKKDIN

-891 IVFYY
+891 ILFYY

-908 TGVNNDNNYLL
+908 TGVNDDNNYLL
-919 LTLLFSAVTSLG
+919 LTLLFSAITSLG
-931 YVLKKRYN
+931 YVLKKRFN

>member
-22 FPINVIASALSDNY
+22 FPINVIASTLSDNY

-95 IVFVL
+95 IMFVV
-100 DISTTMEA
+100 DRSGTMDVS
-108 KMKED
+108 MCKEERYG
-113 DSCYNCDISTR
+113 SCYDYNEYTR
-124 FEIARDKAIDFSKK
+124 FDLAKEGAINASKSIHEKYNNAQIGLITFGESPDVLLERGFSNSPLTNKNFSEGVYGYTPTDEA
-138 MLEKYP
+138 LEK
-144 NAKIGLVEF
+144 AKIELLKKKSNASSLHVILLSDGAPEDYTGTEKPTKRALAKAEELKENGIEIFSIAFGF
-153 GYEGKKQRD
+153 GYSEDESKETLTKIA
-162 FSSKAFDKSDF
+162 SSPSITHYFD
-173 SPYVSIWDDSISGL
+173 
-187 ESATNIADGI
+187 A
-197 KKANEMLNG
+197 
-206 KISKHIIVLTD
+206 
-217 GYPES
+217 
-222 YDLPEGMDETSANY
+222 ANY
-236 DKDTIS
+236 DNLTKSFNTIV
-242 AATIAKN
+242 N
-249 NNVEIFTI
+249 N
-257 GFDFDERDTRAYNLL
+257 
-272 TTVATDKNHFAFSN
+272 
-286 DGSSLTEKFNAIT
+286 
-299 SSIKVPALA
+299 IKVPVLA
-308 GTKATITDTISEG
+308 GTKATITDTISDG

-326 GSANPSSAVVSEN
+326 GSANPSSAEVSEN

-349 ENGTRVSFRIKA
+349 ENGTIVSFRIKA
-361 NKDNMPKTSDNWHPT
+361 NKDNMPKTSDNFHPT
-376 NDIAN
+376 NDVVN
-381 NGVNVNYDDASGKN
+381 NGVNVNYDNASGKN

-418 YKDSIY
+418 YKDSTY
-424 NDPFDTV
+424 NNPFDTV

-461 FEVDEDNMIINI
+461 FEIDEDNMIINI

-521 KNFGYQD
+521 KNFGYQN

-547 VCYERRHDMSYT
+547 VCYERRYDMSYT
-559 VRYVDYDTKENLYE
+559 VRYIDYDTNENLYE
-573 NKTVSDRTYNKT
+573 NKIVSDRTYNET

-590 KIAPDGYKLVSDKK
+590 KIAPNGYKLVSDKK

-614 VLTFYYQKRSDMS
+614 VLTFYYQKIS
-627 YIVRYVEL
+627 
-635 VGNDDVEILDSKIVT
+635 
-650 NKTYNKT
+650 
-657 YEEEAKD
+657 
-664 APDGYKL
+664 
-671 VSDKKQTITLDSD
+671 
-684 NKVLKFYYEKRNDMS
+684 DMS

-707 DTNESIISDKVVKNK
+707 DTNESIISDKVVENK

-758 FYYNKIKAKYIV
+758 FYYNKIKAKYVV
-770 RYLEEETNLEILP
+770 RYLEEETKLEILP

-808 SDDKVTIELNKEEI
+808 SDDKVTIELNKEEV

-829 KKKDIS
+829 KKKDIN

-870 DGYKLVSFNEVKIK
+870 GGYKLVSFNEVKIK

-908 TGVNNDNNYLL
+908 TGVYDDNNYLL
-919 LTLLFSAVTSLG
+919 LTLLFSTVTSLG
-931 YVLKKRYN
+931 YVLKKRFN

>member
-22 FPINVIASALSDNY
+22 FPINVIASTLSDNY
-36 SNGDIRYNENSVGDV
+36 SNGHIRYNENSVGDV

-95 IVFVL
+95 IMFVV
-100 DISTTMEA
+100 DRSGTMEVSMC
-108 KMKED
+108 KDERYG
-113 DSCYNCDISTR
+113 SCYDYNEYTR
-124 FEIARDKAIDFSKK
+124 FDLAKEGAINASKSIHEKYNNAQIGLITFGESPNVLLERGFSNSPLTNKNFSEGVYGYTPTDEA
-138 MLEKYP
+138 LEK
-144 NAKIGLVEF
+144 AKIELLKKKSNASSLHVILLSDGAPEDHTGTEKPTKRALAKAEELKENGIEIFSIAFGF
-153 GYEGKKQRD
+153 GYSEDESKETLTKIA
-162 FSSKAFDKSDF
+162 SSPSITHYFD
-173 SPYVSIWDDSISGL
+173 
-187 ESATNIADGI
+187 A
-197 KKANEMLNG
+197 
-206 KISKHIIVLTD
+206 
-217 GYPES
+217 
-222 YDLPEGMDETSANY
+222 ANY
-236 DKDTIS
+236 DNLTKSFSTIV
-242 AATIAKN
+242 N
-249 NNVEIFTI
+249 N
-257 GFDFDERDTRAYNLL
+257 
-272 TTVATDKNHFAFSN
+272 
-286 DGSSLTEKFNAIT
+286 
-299 SSIKVPALA
+299 IKVPALA
-308 GTKATITDTISEG
+308 GTKATITDTISEE

-326 GSANPSSAVVSEN
+326 GSANPSSATVSGN

-361 NKDNMPKTSDNWHPT
+361 NKDNMPKTSDNFHPT

-418 YKDSIY
+418 YKDSTY
-424 NDPFDTV
+424 NNPFDTV

-461 FEVDEDNMIINI
+461 FELDEDNMIINI

-521 KNFGYQD
+521 KNFGYKN

-547 VCYERRHDMSYT
+547 VCYERKHDMSYT
-559 VRYVDYDTKENLYE
+559 VRYVDYDTRENLYE
-573 NKTVSDRTYNKT
+573 NKIVSDRTYNKT

-590 KIAPDGYKLVSDKK
+590 KEAPNGYKLVSDKK
-604 QTITLDSDNK
+604 QTITLDFDNK
-614 VLTFYYQKRSDMS
+614 VLTFYYEKRNDMS

-635 VGNDDVEILDSKIVT
+635 VGNDEVEILDSKTVT
-650 NKTYNKT
+650 NKKYNET
-657 YEEEAKD
+657 YEEEAKI
-664 APDGYKL
+664 APNGYKL

-699 YTVRYIDY
+699 YTVRYIDC

-758 FYYNKIKAKYIV
+758 FYYNKIKVKYVV

-808 SDDKVTIELNKEEI
+808 SDDKVTIELNKEEV

-829 KKKDIS
+829 KKKDIN

-870 DGYKLVSFNEVKIK
+870 SGYKLVSFNEVKIK

-908 TGVNNDNNYLL
+908 TGVNDDNNYLL
-919 LTLLFSAVTSLG
+919 LTLLFSTVTSLG
-931 YVLKKRYN
+931 YVLKKRFN

>member
-22 FPINVIASALSDNY
+22 FPINVIASTLSDNY

-95 IVFVL
+95 IMFVV
-100 DISTTMEA
+100 DRSGTMDVS
-108 KMKED
+108 MCKEERYG
-113 DSCYNCDISTR
+113 SCYDYNEYTR
-124 FEIARDKAIDFSKK
+124 FDLAKEGAINASKSIHEKYNNAQIGLITFGESPDVLLERVFSNSPLTNKNFSEGVYGYTPTDEA
-138 MLEKYP
+138 LEK
-144 NAKIGLVEF
+144 AKIELLKKKSNASSLHVILLSDGAPEDYTGTEKPTKRALAKAEELKENGIEIFSIAFGF
-153 GYEGKKQRD
+153 GYSEDESKETLTKIA
-162 FSSKAFDKSDF
+162 SSPSITHYFD
-173 SPYVSIWDDSISGL
+173 
-187 ESATNIADGI
+187 A
-197 KKANEMLNG
+197 
-206 KISKHIIVLTD
+206 
-217 GYPES
+217 
-222 YDLPEGMDETSANY
+222 ANY
-236 DKDTIS
+236 DNLTKSFNTIV
-242 AATIAKN
+242 N
-249 NNVEIFTI
+249 N
-257 GFDFDERDTRAYNLL
+257 
-272 TTVATDKNHFAFSN
+272 
-286 DGSSLTEKFNAIT
+286 
-299 SSIKVPALA
+299 IKVPALA
-308 GTKATITDTISEG
+308 GTKATITDTISDG

-326 GSANPSSAVVSEN
+326 GSANPSSAEVSEN

-349 ENGTRVSFRIKA
+349 ENGTIVSFRIKA
-361 NKDNMPKTSDNWHPT
+361 NKDNMPKTSDNFHPT
-376 NDIAN
+376 NDVVN
-381 NGVNVNYDDASGKN
+381 NGVNVNYDNASGKN

-418 YKDSIY
+418 YKDSTY
-424 NDPFDTV
+424 NNPFDTV

-461 FEVDEDNMIINI
+461 FEIDEDNMIINI

-521 KNFGYQD
+521 KNFGYQN

-547 VCYERRHDMSYT
+547 VCYERRYDMSYT
-559 VRYVDYDTKENLYE
+559 VRYIDYDTNENLYE
-573 NKTVSDRTYNKT
+573 NKIVSDRTYNET

-590 KIAPDGYKLVSDKK
+590 KIAPNGYKLVSDKK

-614 VLTFYYQKRSDMS
+614 VLTFYYQKIS
-627 YIVRYVEL
+627 
-635 VGNDDVEILDSKIVT
+635 
-650 NKTYNKT
+650 
-657 YEEEAKD
+657 
-664 APDGYKL
+664 
-671 VSDKKQTITLDSD
+671 
-684 NKVLKFYYEKRNDMS
+684 DMS

-707 DTNESIISDKVVKNK
+707 DTNESIISDKVVENK
-722 TYNEEIEEFAE
+722 TYNEEMEEFAE

-758 FYYNKIKAKYIV
+758 FYYNKIKAKYVV
-770 RYLEEETNLEILP
+770 RYLEEETKLEILP

-808 SDDKVTIELNKEEI
+808 SDDKVTIELNKEEV

-829 KKKDIS
+829 KKKDIN

-870 DGYKLVSFNEVKIK
+870 GGYKLVSFNEVKIK

-908 TGVNNDNNYLL
+908 TGVYDDNNYLL
-919 LTLLFSAVTSLG
+919 LTLLFSTVTSLG
-931 YVLKKRYN
+931 YVLKKRFN

>member
-22 FPINVIASALSDNY
+22 FPINVIASTLSDNY

-95 IVFVL
+95 IMFVV
-100 DISTTMEA
+100 DRSGTMDVS
-108 KMKED
+108 MCKEERYG
-113 DSCYNCDISTR
+113 SCYDYNEYTR
-124 FEIARDKAIDFSKK
+124 FDLAKEGAINASKSIHEKYNNAQIGLITFGESPDVLLERGFSNSPLTNKNFSEGVYGYTPTDDA
-138 MLEKYP
+138 LEK
-144 NAKIGLVEF
+144 AKIELLKKKSNASSLHVILLSDGAPEDYTGTEKPTKRALAKAEELKENGIEIFSIAFGF
-153 GYEGKKQRD
+153 GYSEDESKETLTKIA
-162 FSSKAFDKSDF
+162 SSPLITHYFD
-173 SPYVSIWDDSISGL
+173 
-187 ESATNIADGI
+187 A
-197 KKANEMLNG
+197 
-206 KISKHIIVLTD
+206 
-217 GYPES
+217 
-222 YDLPEGMDETSANY
+222 ANY
-236 DKDTIS
+236 DNLTKSFNTIV
-242 AATIAKN
+242 N
-249 NNVEIFTI
+249 N
-257 GFDFDERDTRAYNLL
+257 
-272 TTVATDKNHFAFSN
+272 
-286 DGSSLTEKFNAIT
+286 
-299 SSIKVPALA
+299 IKVPALA
-308 GTKATITDTISEG
+308 GTKATITDTISDG

-326 GSANPSSAVVSEN
+326 GSANPSSAEVSEN

-349 ENGTRVSFRIKA
+349 ENGTIVSFRIKA
-361 NKDNMPKTSDNWHPT
+361 NKNNMPKTSDNFHPT

-418 YKDSIY
+418 YKDSTY
-424 NDPFDTV
+424 NNPFDTV

-461 FEVDEDNMIINI
+461 FEIDEDNMIINI

-500 FDENVYFGDK
+500 FDEKVYFGDK

-521 KNFGYQD
+521 KNFGYQN

-547 VCYERRHDMSYT
+547 VCYERRYDMSYTVRYIDYDTNENLYENKIVSDRTYNETYEEEAKIAPNGYKLVSDKKQTITSDSDNKVLTFYYQKRSDMSYT
-559 VRYVDYDTKENLYE
+559 VRYVELVGNDEVELLDS
-573 NKTVSDRTYNKT
+573 KTVTNKTYNKT

-590 KIAPDGYKLVSDKK
+590 KEAPNGYKLVSDKK

-614 VLTFYYQKRSDMS
+614 VLTFYYQKRNDMS
-627 YIVRYVEL
+627 YI
-635 VGNDDVEILDSKIVT
+635 
-650 NKTYNKT
+650 
-657 YEEEAKD
+657 
-664 APDGYKL
+664 
-671 VSDKKQTITLDSD
+671 
-684 NKVLKFYYEKRNDMS
+684 
-699 YTVRYIDY
+699 VRYIDY
-707 DTNESIISDKVVKNK
+707 DTNESIISDKVVENK
-722 TYNEEIEEFAE
+722 TYNEEIEEFSE

-758 FYYNKIKAKYIV
+758 FYYNKIKAKYVV

-808 SDDKVTIELNKEEI
+808 SDDKVTIELNKEEV

-829 KKKDIS
+829 KKKDIN

-870 DGYKLVSFNEVKIK
+870 GGYKLVSFNEVKIK

-908 TGVNNDNNYLL
+908 TGVYDDNNYLL
-919 LTLLFSAVTSLG
+919 LTLLFSTATSLG
-931 YVLKKRYN
+931 YVLKRRFN

>member
-9 IYTIAVITTVVLS
+9 IYIIAVITTVVLS
-22 FPINVIASALSDNY
+22 FPINVIASTLSDNY

-95 IVFVL
+95 IMFVV
-100 DISTTMEA
+100 DRSGTMDVS
-108 KMKED
+108 MCKEERYG
-113 DSCYNCDISTR
+113 SCYDYNEYTR
-124 FEIARDKAIDFSKK
+124 FDLAKEGAINASKSIHEKYNNAQIGLITFGESPDVLLERGFSNSPLTNKNFSEGVYGYTPTDEA
-138 MLEKYP
+138 LEK
-144 NAKIGLVEF
+144 AKIELLKKKSNASSLHVILLSDGAPEDYTGTEKPTKRALAKAEELKENGIEIFSIAFGF
-153 GYEGKKQRD
+153 GYSEDESKETLTKIA
-162 FSSKAFDKSDF
+162 SSPSITHYFD
-173 SPYVSIWDDSISGL
+173 
-187 ESATNIADGI
+187 A
-197 KKANEMLNG
+197 
-206 KISKHIIVLTD
+206 
-217 GYPES
+217 
-222 YDLPEGMDETSANY
+222 ANY
-236 DKDTIS
+236 DNLTKSFSTIV
-242 AATIAKN
+242 N
-249 NNVEIFTI
+249 N
-257 GFDFDERDTRAYNLL
+257 
-272 TTVATDKNHFAFSN
+272 
-286 DGSSLTEKFNAIT
+286 
-299 SSIKVPALA
+299 IKVPALA
-308 GTKATITDTISEG
+308 GTNATITDTISDG
-321 FTYVS
+321 FTYVN
-326 GSANPSSAVVSEN
+326 GSANPSSAVVNGN

-349 ENGTRVSFRIKA
+349 ENGTIVSFRIKA
-361 NKDNMPKTSDNWHPT
+361 NKNNMPKTSDDFHPT

-381 NGVNVNYDDASGKN
+381 DGVNVNYDDASGKN

-418 YKDSIY
+418 YKDSTY
-424 NDPFDTV
+424 NNPFDTV

-461 FEVDEDNMIINI
+461 FEIDEDNMIINI

-521 KNFGYQD
+521 KNFGYQN
-528 GVIKTDM
+528 GVIKSDM

-547 VCYERRHDMSYT
+547 VCYERRYDMSYT
-559 VRYVDYDTKENLYE
+559 VRYIDYDTNENLYE
-573 NKTVSDRTYNKT
+573 NKIVSDRTYNET

-590 KIAPDGYKLVSDKK
+590 KIAPNGYKLVSDKK

-614 VLTFYYQKRSDMS
+614 VLTFYYQKR
-627 YIVRYVEL
+627 
-635 VGNDDVEILDSKIVT
+635 
-650 NKTYNKT
+650 
-657 YEEEAKD
+657 
-664 APDGYKL
+664 
-671 VSDKKQTITLDSD
+671 
-684 NKVLKFYYEKRNDMS
+684 NDMS

-707 DTNESIISDKVVKNK
+707 DTNESIISDKVVENK

-742 ENVQKFKLDSD
+742 ENVQRFKLDSD
-753 GKVIT
+753 SKVIT
-758 FYYNKIKAKYIV
+758 FYYNKIKAKYVV

-783 SIKKEG
+783 SIKKVG

-808 SDDKVTIELNKEEI
+808 SDDKVTIELNKEEV

-829 KKKDIS
+829 KKKDIN

-870 DGYKLVSFNEVKIK
+870 GGYKLVSFNEVKIK

-908 TGVNNDNNYLL
+908 TGVYDDNNYLL
-919 LTLLFSAVTSLG
+919 LTLLFSTVTSLG
-931 YVLKKRYN
+931 YVLKKRFN

>member
-1 MKKRFMKF
+1 MKKRFMKY

-22 FPINVIASALSDNY
+22 FPINVIASTLNDNY
-36 SNGDIRYNENSVGDV
+36 ANVDIRYNENSVGDV

-95 IVFVL
+95 IMFVV
-100 DISTTMEA
+100 DRSGTMDVSMCKDERYG
-108 KMKED
+108 
-113 DSCYNCDISTR
+113 SCYDYNEYTR
-124 FEIARDKAIDFSKK
+124 FDLAKEGAINASKSIHEKYNNAQIGLITFGESPDVLLERGFSNSSLTNKNFSEGVYGYTPTDEA
-138 MLEKYP
+138 LEK
-144 NAKIGLVEF
+144 AKIELLKKKSNASSLHVILLSDGAPEDYTGTEKPTKRALAKAEELKENGIEIFSIAFGF
-153 GYEGKKQRD
+153 GYSEDESKETLTKIA
-162 FSSKAFDKSDF
+162 SSPSITHYFD
-173 SPYVSIWDDSISGL
+173 
-187 ESATNIADGI
+187 A
-197 KKANEMLNG
+197 
-206 KISKHIIVLTD
+206 
-217 GYPES
+217 
-222 YDLPEGMDETSANY
+222 ANY
-236 DKDTIS
+236 DNLTKSFSTIV
-242 AATIAKN
+242 N
-249 NNVEIFTI
+249 N
-257 GFDFDERDTRAYNLL
+257 
-272 TTVATDKNHFAFSN
+272 
-286 DGSSLTEKFNAIT
+286 
-299 SSIKVPALA
+299 IKVSALA
-308 GTKATITDTISEG
+308 GTKATITDTISDG

-326 GSANPSSAVVSEN
+326 GSANPSSATVSEN

-349 ENGTRVSFRIKA
+349 ENGTIVSFRIKA

-376 NDIAN
+376 NDVVN

-418 YKDSIY
+418 YKDSTY

-431 LGSASKGD
+431 LGNAFKGD
-439 IINVS
+439 IVNVS

-455 SSNVTS
+455 SSNITS

-489 ETKISNDSDNT
+489 ETKISNDSDNR

-528 GVIKTDM
+528 GVIKSDM

-547 VCYERRHDMSYT
+547 VCYERRYDMSYT
-559 VRYVDYDTKENLYE
+559 VRYIDYDTNENLYE
-573 NKTVSDRTYNKT
+573 NKIVSDRTYNKT

-590 KIAPDGYKLVSDKK
+590 KEAPNGYKLVSDKR

-614 VLTFYYQKRSDMS
+614 VLTFYYQKRNDMS

-635 VGNDDVEILDSKIVT
+635 VGNNEVELLDSKTVT

-657 YEEEAKD
+657 YEEEAKE
-664 APDGYKL
+664 APNGYKL

-684 NKVLKFYYEKRNDMS
+684 VKVLKFYYEKRNDMS

-707 DTNESIISDKVVKNK
+707 DTNESIISDKVVENK
-722 TYNEEIEEFAE
+722 IYNEEIEEFAE

-742 ENVQKFKLDSD
+742 ENVQRFKLDSD

-758 FYYNKIKAKYIV
+758 FYYNKIKAKYVV

-783 SIKKEG
+783 FIKKEG

-808 SDDKVTIELNKEEI
+808 SDDKVTIELNKEEV

-829 KKKDIS
+829 KKKDIN

-891 IVFYY
+891 ILFYY

-908 TGVNNDNNYLL
+908 TGVNDDNNYLL
-919 LTLLFSAVTSLG
+919 LTLLFSAITSLG
-931 YVLKKRYN
+931 YVLKKRFN

>member
-22 FPINVIASALSDNY
+22 FPINVIASTLSDNY

-56 VKLTKTVSKIDNTD
+56 IKLTKTVSKIDNTD

-95 IVFVL
+95 IMFVV
-100 DISTTMEA
+100 DRSGTMDVS
-108 KMKED
+108 MCKEERYG
-113 DSCYNCDISTR
+113 SCYDYNEYTR
-124 FEIARDKAIDFSKK
+124 FDLAKEGAINASKSIHEKHNNAQIGLITFGESPDVLLERGFSNSPLTNKNFSEGVYGYTPTDEA
-138 MLEKYP
+138 LEK
-144 NAKIGLVEF
+144 AKIELLKKKSNASSLHVILLSDGAPEDYTGTEKPTKRALAKAEELKENGIEIFSIAFGF
-153 GYEGKKQRD
+153 GYSEDESKETLTKIA
-162 FSSKAFDKSDF
+162 SSPSITHYFD
-173 SPYVSIWDDSISGL
+173 
-187 ESATNIADGI
+187 A
-197 KKANEMLNG
+197 
-206 KISKHIIVLTD
+206 
-217 GYPES
+217 
-222 YDLPEGMDETSANY
+222 ANY
-236 DKDTIS
+236 DNLTKSFSTIV
-242 AATIAKN
+242 N
-249 NNVEIFTI
+249 N
-257 GFDFDERDTRAYNLL
+257 
-272 TTVATDKNHFAFSN
+272 
-286 DGSSLTEKFNAIT
+286 
-299 SSIKVPALA
+299 IKVPALA
-308 GTKATITDTISEG
+308 GTKATITDTISDG

-326 GSANPSSAVVSEN
+326 GSANPSSAEVSEN

-349 ENGTRVSFRIKA
+349 ENGTIVSFRIKA
-361 NKDNMPKTSDNWHPT
+361 NKNNMPKTSDNFHPT

-381 NGVNVNYDDASGKN
+381 NGVNVNYDNASGKN

-418 YKDSIY
+418 YKDSTY
-424 NDPFDTV
+424 NNPFDTV

-461 FEVDEDNMIINI
+461 FEIDEDNMIINI

-521 KNFGYQD
+521 KNFGYQN

-547 VCYERRHDMSYT
+547 VCYERRYDMSYT
-559 VRYVDYDTKENLYE
+559 VRYIDYDTNENLYE
-573 NKTVSDRTYNKT
+573 NKIVSDRTYNET

-590 KIAPDGYKLVSDKK
+590 KEVPDGYKLVSDKK

-614 VLTFYYQKRSDMS
+614 VLTFYYQKRNDMS
-627 YIVRYVEL
+627 YI
-635 VGNDDVEILDSKIVT
+635 
-650 NKTYNKT
+650 
-657 YEEEAKD
+657 
-664 APDGYKL
+664 
-671 VSDKKQTITLDSD
+671 
-684 NKVLKFYYEKRNDMS
+684 
-699 YTVRYIDY
+699 VRYIDY
-707 DTNESIISDKVVKNK
+707 DTNESIISDKVVENK

-758 FYYNKIKAKYIV
+758 FYYNKIKAKYVV
-770 RYLEEETNLEILP
+770 RYLEEETKLEILP

-808 SDDKVTIELNKEEI
+808 SDDKVTIELNKEEV

-829 KKKDIS
+829 KKKDIN

-870 DGYKLVSFNEVKIK
+870 SGYKLVSFNEVKIK

-908 TGVNNDNNYLL
+908 TGVYDDNNYLL
-919 LTLLFSAVTSLG
+919 LTLLFSTVTSLG
-931 YVLKKRYN
+931 YVLKKRFN

>member
-22 FPINVIASALSDNY
+22 FPINVIASTLSDNY

-70 DEFLVNLELKG
+70 DEFLVSLELKG

-95 IVFVL
+95 IMFVV
-100 DISTTMEA
+100 DRSGTMEVSMC
-108 KMKED
+108 KDERYG
-113 DSCYNCDISTR
+113 SCYDYNEYTR
-124 FEIARDKAIDFSKK
+124 FDLAKEGAINASKSIHEKYNNAQIGLITFGESPNVLLERGFSNSPLTNKNFSEGVYGYTPTDEA
-138 MLEKYP
+138 LEK
-144 NAKIGLVEF
+144 AKIELLKKKSNASSLHVILLSDGAPEDHTGTEKPTKRALAKAEELKENGIEIFSIAFGF
-153 GYEGKKQRD
+153 GYSEDESKETLTKIA
-162 FSSKAFDKSDF
+162 SSPSITHYFD
-173 SPYVSIWDDSISGL
+173 
-187 ESATNIADGI
+187 A
-197 KKANEMLNG
+197 
-206 KISKHIIVLTD
+206 
-217 GYPES
+217 
-222 YDLPEGMDETSANY
+222 ANY
-236 DKDTIS
+236 DNLTKSFSTIV
-242 AATIAKN
+242 N
-249 NNVEIFTI
+249 N
-257 GFDFDERDTRAYNLL
+257 
-272 TTVATDKNHFAFSN
+272 
-286 DGSSLTEKFNAIT
+286 
-299 SSIKVPALA
+299 IKVPALA

-326 GSANPSSAVVSEN
+326 GSANPSSATVSGN

-361 NKDNMPKTSDNWHPT
+361 NKDNMPKTSDNFHPT

-418 YKDSIY
+418 YKDSTY
-424 NDPFDTV
+424 NNPFDTV

-521 KNFGYQD
+521 KNFGYKN

-559 VRYVDYDTKENLYE
+559 VRYVDYDTRENLYE
-573 NKTVSDRTYNKT
+573 NKIVSDRTYNKT

-590 KIAPDGYKLVSDKK
+590 KEAPNGYKLVSDKK

-614 VLTFYYQKRSDMS
+614 VLTFYYEKRNDMS

-635 VGNDDVEILDSKIVT
+635 VGNDEVEILDSKTVT
-650 NKTYNKT
+650 NKKYNET
-657 YEEEAKD
+657 YEEEAKI
-664 APDGYKL
+664 APNGYKL

-699 YTVRYIDY
+699 YTVRYIDC

-758 FYYNKIKAKYIV
+758 FYYNKIKVKYVV

-789 NLIDKVTEEAKNI
+789 NLIDKVTAAAKNI

-808 SDDKVTIELNKEEI
+808 SDDKVTIELNKEEV

-829 KKKDIS
+829 KKKDIN

-870 DGYKLVSFNEVKIK
+870 SGYKLVSFNEVKIK

-908 TGVNNDNNYLL
+908 TGVNDDNNYLL
-919 LTLLFSAVTSLG
+919 LTLLFSTVTSLG
-931 YVLKKRYN
+931 YVLKKRFN

>member
-1 MKKRFMKF
+1 MKKRFMKY

-22 FPINVIASALSDNY
+22 FPINVIASTLNDNY
-36 SNGDIRYNENSVGDV
+36 SNVDIRYNENSVGDV

-95 IVFVL
+95 IMFVV
-100 DISTTMEA
+100 DRSGTMDVSMCKDERYG
-108 KMKED
+108 
-113 DSCYNCDISTR
+113 SCYDYNEYTR
-124 FEIARDKAIDFSKK
+124 FDLAKEGAINASKSIHEKYNNAQIGLITFGESPDVLLERGFSNSSLTNKNFSEGVYGYTPTDEA
-138 MLEKYP
+138 LEK
-144 NAKIGLVEF
+144 AKIELLKKKSNASSLHVILLSDGAPEDYTGTEKPTKRALAKAEELKENGIEIFSIAFGF
-153 GYEGKKQRD
+153 GYSEDESKETLTKIA
-162 FSSKAFDKSDF
+162 SSPSITHYFD
-173 SPYVSIWDDSISGL
+173 
-187 ESATNIADGI
+187 A
-197 KKANEMLNG
+197 
-206 KISKHIIVLTD
+206 
-217 GYPES
+217 
-222 YDLPEGMDETSANY
+222 ANY
-236 DKDTIS
+236 DNLTKSFSTIV
-242 AATIAKN
+242 N
-249 NNVEIFTI
+249 N
-257 GFDFDERDTRAYNLL
+257 
-272 TTVATDKNHFAFSN
+272 
-286 DGSSLTEKFNAIT
+286 
-299 SSIKVPALA
+299 IKVSALA
-308 GTKATITDTISEG
+308 GTKATITDTISDG

-326 GSANPSSAVVSEN
+326 GSANPSSATVSEN

-349 ENGTRVSFRIKA
+349 ENGTIVSFRIKA

-376 NDIAN
+376 NDVVN

-418 YKDSIY
+418 YKDSTY

-431 LGSASKGD
+431 LGNAFKGD
-439 IINVS
+439 IVNVS

-455 SSNVTS
+455 SSNITS

-489 ETKISNDSDNT
+489 ETKISNDSDNR

-528 GVIKTDM
+528 GVIKSDM

-547 VCYERRHDMSYT
+547 VCYERRYDMSYT
-559 VRYVDYDTKENLYE
+559 VRYIDYDTNENLYE
-573 NKTVSDRTYNKT
+573 NKIVSDRTYNKT

-590 KIAPDGYKLVSDKK
+590 KEAPNGYKLVSDKR

-614 VLTFYYQKRSDMS
+614 VLTFYYQKRNDMS

-635 VGNDDVEILDSKIVT
+635 VGNNEVELLDSKTVT

-657 YEEEAKD
+657 YEEEAKE
-664 APDGYKL
+664 APNGYKL

-684 NKVLKFYYEKRNDMS
+684 GKVLKFYYEKRNDMS

-707 DTNESIISDKVVKNK
+707 DTNESIISDKVVENK
-722 TYNEEIEEFAE
+722 IYNEEIEEFAE

-742 ENVQKFKLDSD
+742 ENVQRFKLDSD

-758 FYYNKIKAKYIV
+758 FYYNKIKAKYVV

-783 SIKKEG
+783 FIKKEG

-808 SDDKVTIELNKEEI
+808 SDDKVTIELNKEEV

-829 KKKDIS
+829 KKKDIN

-891 IVFYY
+891 ILFYY

-908 TGVNNDNNYLL
+908 TGVNDDNNYLL
-919 LTLLFSAVTSLG
+919 LTLLFSAITSLG
-931 YVLKKRYN
+931 YVLKKRFN

>member
-1 MKKRFMKF
+1 MKKRFMKY

-22 FPINVIASALSDNY
+22 FPINVIASTLNDNY
-36 SNGDIRYNENSVGDV
+36 SNVDIRYNENSVGDV

-95 IVFVL
+95 IMFVV
-100 DISTTMEA
+100 DRSGTMDVSMCKDERYG
-108 KMKED
+108 
-113 DSCYNCDISTR
+113 SCYDYNEYTR
-124 FEIARDKAIDFSKK
+124 FDLAKEGAINASKSIHEKYNNAQIGLITFGESPDVLLERGFSNSSLTNKNFSEGVYGYTPTDEA
-138 MLEKYP
+138 LEK
-144 NAKIGLVEF
+144 AKIELLKKKSNASSLHVILLSDGAPEDYTGTEKPTKRALAKAEELKENGIEIFSIAFGF
-153 GYEGKKQRD
+153 GYSEDESKETLTKIA
-162 FSSKAFDKSDF
+162 SSPSITHYFD
-173 SPYVSIWDDSISGL
+173 
-187 ESATNIADGI
+187 A
-197 KKANEMLNG
+197 
-206 KISKHIIVLTD
+206 
-217 GYPES
+217 
-222 YDLPEGMDETSANY
+222 ANY
-236 DKDTIS
+236 DNLTKSFSTIV
-242 AATIAKN
+242 N
-249 NNVEIFTI
+249 N
-257 GFDFDERDTRAYNLL
+257 
-272 TTVATDKNHFAFSN
+272 
-286 DGSSLTEKFNAIT
+286 
-299 SSIKVPALA
+299 IKVPALA
-308 GTKATITDTISEG
+308 GTKATITDTISDG

-326 GSANPSSAVVSEN
+326 GSANPSSATVSEN

-349 ENGTRVSFRIKA
+349 ENGTIVSFRIKA

-376 NDIAN
+376 NDVVN

-418 YKDSIY
+418 YKDSTY

-431 LGSASKGD
+431 LGNAFKGD
-439 IINVS
+439 IVNVS

-455 SSNVTS
+455 SSNITS

-489 ETKISNDSDNT
+489 ETKISNDSDNR

-528 GVIKTDM
+528 GVIKSDM

-547 VCYERRHDMSYT
+547 VCYERRYDMSYT
-559 VRYVDYDTKENLYE
+559 VRYIDYDTNENLYE
-573 NKTVSDRTYNKT
+573 NKIVSDRTYNKT

-590 KIAPDGYKLVSDKK
+590 KEAPNGYKLVSDKK

-614 VLTFYYQKRSDMS
+614 VLTFYYQKRNDMS

-635 VGNDDVEILDSKIVT
+635 VGNDEVELLDSKTVT

-657 YEEEAKD
+657 YEEEAKE
-664 APDGYKL
+664 APNGYKL

-684 NKVLKFYYEKRNDMS
+684 GKVLKFYYEKRNDMS

-707 DTNESIISDKVVKNK
+707 DTNESIISDKVVENK
-722 TYNEEIEEFAE
+722 IYNEEIEEFAE

-742 ENVQKFKLDSD
+742 ENVQRFKLDSD

-758 FYYNKIKAKYIV
+758 FYYNKIKAKYVV

-808 SDDKVTIELNKEEI
+808 SDDKVTIELNKEEV

-829 KKKDIS
+829 KKKDIN

-891 IVFYY
+891 ILFYY

-908 TGVNNDNNYLL
+908 TGVNDDNNYLL
-919 LTLLFSAVTSLG
+919 LTLLFSAITSLG
-931 YVLKKRYN
+931 YVLKKRFN